1 MAGDNIKYSVSVGTG
16 DAKKN
21 VDSLVQ
27 SISGLVK
34 AIDAVQ
40 KKGGKLLN
48 IDTDTSSIVALTNKI
63 AQMQVEIN
71 SINGA
76 FKETL
81 AVKKELGKKLDGGF
95 NKEIK
100 ELADDSAK
108 AAKEISK
115 IKDEINKTQQ
125 DGVGSKNNGHLPRTK
140 DSYEVLHRAKRL
152 GELRKAME
160 ENYNENYG
168 KNMDLYR
175 SKAKSIKS
183 EFTKVKQEIRDIEN
197 YTKEAFSWTKLWE
210 ETTRDISTRLAWFT
224 TRGIA
229 WFGLSQITSAIGAVR
244 DIEVGMA
251 GFSQVMAHGEQ
262 NVNLFKKAL
271 ADITPEDLSKGL
283 NTSVENGEHFV
294 ETLHKMQDALIDLSV
309 KYGAT
314 SQEAIESATLWGRA
328 YKDNETVLTLTQ
340 QATKLAIA
348 DNFSIVQSNKALE
361 SSIMQWGY
369 HIQNAAQAQAVSN
382 MMIDSWTALSHN
394 YTVSANTLVE
404 ANRRMAQS
412 AKEVGVSF
420 HSAQALISV
429 MARKTMAE
437 GGEIG
442 NALKSI
448 FGSIHSDKAI
458 GELERIGVQVYK
470 IGESGKKEFRAVDD
484 VLVDLMIH
492 AQTTNENMEG
502 LLKGISGG
510 KFQWNKAGAMLDL
523 KEYLTALEI
532 STSSRGFGDQQVAV
546 QLDTIDK
553 KLKSITAQ
561 LEKMTS
567 GHHFLA
573 ETFKFLLD
581 VLLKAL
587 QFIDKLNPAVLL
599 LVPTLAISGKM
610 FTKLGVEGQV
620 ALTKLSNK
628 FTELITKVRAF
639 TLSMR
644 GASNATSA
652 MGATTTASVG
662 AVGRAVSAL
671 EKAHWILAA
680 IAVAYQLTQSY
691 MESANEKEAEHIDTL
706 NKEIEVYD
714 EQLRRMEEAYPLI
727 ERMTNTYNS
736 LAEKRKGYVEGSA
749 EEIAITKEMDSAR
762 KILINT
768 VGEEE
773 AAILTTGQATREDI
787 EKVQQKY
794 RDKENTIRNAEAQAK
809 AHVADAADR
818 IRDHANEVITW
829 IENEKKKWWEL
840 IFVIMQYMGVVE
852 AASHI
857 KDNLVL
863 SQGQA
868 QLQDLEEQRDRA
880 ENDFDNAK
888 WRLPGQ
894 TKEEY
899 LADLDDRINN
909 LKQWN
914 TDVESKINE
923 RLSSTKSKIMVE
935 AAEQM
940 NELKGSISSISSPD
954 STRTE
959 VPTGGGGGGGNGGG
973 GGGHHKEEDPEKKEA
988 EELKKRYE
996 AYRKSLELTAKDIET
1011 RYKRSLDDV
1020 SDKEKLHGETV
1031 ELMTEKLE
1039 IQRKQYDSL
1048 KKSLNDYAYAYDT
1061 YLKGE
1066 FTDTDKQ
1073 KIKDS
1078 LGVTLDEFAKLSP
1091 LLQQEK
1097 LLHLEKESNK
1107 VLYEKLDNI
1116 NKISEEM
1123 DKLNDKIK
1131 RDTTELEVMKRKIED
1146 TDYNKNKEINDTKKA
1161 ISDEEMKYAYETS
1174 EDKHKREIQFLET
1187 EVQLERNKLEL
1198 MKQRDSSP
1206 DELLKQELALKKAEN
1221 AAKSY
1226 AKALQK
1232 DVRQSARDVFKDIFL
1247 ESKNLKDV
1255 WQKLWKA
1262 LADDALN
1269 ALFRIGEGAQSPL
1282 GKLLNLGG
1290 LFGGGGGFKP
1300 TFTSFGGG
1308 GIGGWTKFLGHEDGG
1323 IVDRDAI
1330 YRAGEHGKKEM
1341 VIPLDSNSPRSR
1353 MLLKQTASH
1362 LGVSADGRGVQP
1374 VFRNKD
1380 VASGKTAS
1388 QISRQTK
1395 SMDKLESLTENMVNI
1410 LTFIANNQQNTGGGQ
1425 TTVMQPVVTKQT
1437 MTDAEFARM
1446 YQKLGAQGKLN
1457 GRR

>member
-1 MAGDNIKYSVSVGTG
+1 MAGDNIKYSVSVATSG
-16 DAKKN
+16 AKKD
-21 VDSLVQ
+21 VDSLVG
-27 SISGLVK
+27 SIGNLVK
-34 AIDAVQ
+34 AIDTVQ

-48 IDTDTSSIVALTNKI
+48 INTDSSAITDLTSKI
-63 AQMQVEIN
+63 AKMQEEIN
-71 SINGA
+71 AVNGV

-81 AVKKELGKKLDGGF
+81 AVKQELGKKLNGEF
-95 NKEIK
+95 NREIK
-100 ELADDSAK
+100 ELADDSTR
-108 AAKEISK
+108 AAKEIAK

-125 DGVGSKNNGHLPRTK
+125 GGVGSKNNGHLPRTK
-140 DSYEVLHRAKRL
+140 DSYEVLDRARRL

-160 ENYNENYG
+160 ENFNENYG
-168 KNMDLYR
+168 KNMDLYK
-175 SKAKSIKS
+175 SKAKAIKS
-183 EFTKVKQEIRDIEN
+183 EFTRVKQEIREIEN
-197 YTKEAFSWTKLWE
+197 HTKEAFSWTKLWE
-210 ETTRDISTRLAWFT
+210 ETTKDISTRLAWFT

-229 WFGLSQITSAIGAVR
+229 WFGLSQITSAVGAVR

-262 NVNLFKKAL
+262 TVNLFKKAL

-283 NTSVENGEHFV
+283 NTTLENGEHFV
-294 ETLHKMQDALIDLSV
+294 DTLHKMQDALIDLSV

-314 SQEAIESATLWGRA
+314 SKEAIESATLWGRA

-470 IGESGKKEFRAVDD
+470 IGENGKKEFRAVDD
-484 VLVDLMIH
+484 VLVDLMVH

-523 KEYLTALEI
+523 KEYLQALEI
-532 STSSRGFGDQQVAV
+532 STSSRGFGDQQVAM

-567 GHHFLA
+567 GHHSLA
-573 ETFKFLLD
+573 LFFKGLLD
-581 VLLKAL
+581 GILWLL
-587 QFIDKLNPAVLL
+587 QTFDKIHPAVSLL
-599 LVPTLAISGKM
+599 ILTLPISGKM
-610 FTKLGVEGQV
+610 FTKIAVEGQA

-628 FTELITKVRAF
+628 FTELITKVKAF

-652 MGATTTASVG
+652 MGATATTSVG

-680 IAVAYQLTQSY
+680 IGVAYQLYQSY
-691 MESANEKEAEHIDTL
+691 INSANEKEAEHIETL

-762 KILINT
+762 KILVNT

-773 AAILTTGQATREDI
+773 AAILTTGQATRDDI

-794 RDKENTIRNAEAQAK
+794 RDKEDTIRKAEAQARE
-809 AHVADAADR
+809 HIDDAASQIQKHTSDV
-818 IRDHANEVITW
+818 IAWINNEET
-829 IENEKKKWWEL
+829 KWWDL
-840 IFVIMQYMGVVE
+840 IFAIMNYMTWAE
-852 AASHI
+852 AAMHI
-857 KDNLVL
+857 SENLQL
-863 SQGQA
+863 SMAESNLAKLEADKANYGAESDSLASDSLQSLGIAGTDIDTKISEEKANIA
-868 QLQDLEEQRDRA
+868 QLQE
-880 ENDFDNAK
+880 K
-888 WRLPGQ
+888 
-894 TKEEY
+894 
-899 LADLDDRINN
+899 INGRMEN
-909 LKQWN
+909 LKSS
-914 TDVESKINE
+914 VVAKEMEKIN
-923 RLSSTKSKIMVE
+923 TM
-935 AAEQM
+935 
-940 NELKGSISSISSPD
+940 KGAISSGTPD

-959 VPTGGGGGGGNGGG
+959 VPTGGGGGGNGG
-973 GGGHHKEEDPEKKEA
+973 GGGHHKEEDPEKKQA

-996 AYRKSLELTAKDIET
+996 AYRKSLELTSNDIET
-1011 RYKRSLDDV
+1011 RYKHSLEDV
-1020 SDKEKLHGETV
+1020 SDKEKLHGETI
-1031 ELMTEKLE
+1031 ETMTEKLE
-1039 IQRKQYDSL
+1039 IHRKQYDSL

-1066 FTDTDKQ
+1066 FTEDDKK
-1073 KIKDS
+1073 KIQETLS
-1078 LGVTLDEFAKLSP
+1078 ISLDEFAKLSP

-1116 NKISEEM
+1116 NKISVEM

-1146 TDYNKNKEINDTKKA
+1146 TDYTKKKELNDTKKA
-1161 ISDEEMKYAYETS
+1161 LSDEEMKYVYENS

-1187 EVQLERNKLEL
+1187 EVQLEREKLEL
-1198 MKQRDSSP
+1198 MKQRGANP
-1206 DELLKQELALKKAEN
+1206 DDILKQELALKKAEN
-1221 AAKSY
+1221 AAKNY

-1232 DVRQSARDVFKDIFL
+1232 DVRQSARDVFKDIIM
-1247 ESKNLKDV
+1247 ESKSIKDV
-1255 WQKLWKA
+1255 WQKLWKG

-1290 LFGGGGGFKP
+1290 LFGGGGGFA
-1300 TFTSFGGG
+1300 TAMTSFRGGG
-1308 GIGGWTKFLGHEDGG
+1308 GGWTRFLGHENGG
-1323 IVDRDAI
+1323 IVDKDAI

-1388 QISRQTK
+1388 QISKQTK
-1395 SMDKLESLTENMVNI
+1395 SMGKLESLTESMVNI
-1410 LTFIANNQQNTGGGQ
+1410 LTFMANNQQNASGGQ
-1425 TTVMQPVVTKQT
+1425 ATIMQPVVTKQT

>member
-1 MAGDNIKYSVSVGTG
+1 MAGDNIKYSVSVATG
-16 DAKKN
+16 GAKKN
-21 VDSLVQ
+21 VDDLIA
-27 SISGLVK
+27 SIGNLYK
-34 AIDAVQ
+34 AIDTIQ
-40 KKGGKLLN
+40 KKGGKLLSIDADSSS
-48 IDTDTSSIVALTNKI
+48 IDTLTNKI
-63 AQMQVEIN
+63 AKMQEEIN
-71 SINGA
+71 AVNGA

-81 AVKKELGKKLDGGF
+81 AVKQELGKKLNGEF
-95 NKEIK
+95 NREIK
-100 ELADDSAK
+100 ELADDSTR

-140 DSYEVLHRAKRL
+140 DSYEVLDRARRL

-175 SKAKSIKS
+175 SKAKAIKS
-183 EFTKVKQEIRDIEN
+183 EFTKVKQEIRAIEN
-197 YTKEAFSWTKLWE
+197 YTKEAFSWTKLWA
-210 ETTRDISTRLAWFT
+210 ETSKDISTRLAWFT

-229 WFGLSQITSAIGAVR
+229 WFGLNQITSAVGAVR

-294 ETLHKMQDALIDLSV
+294 KTLHKMQDALIDLSV

-470 IGESGKKEFRAVDD
+470 IGENGKKEFRAVDD

-523 KEYLTALEI
+523 KEYLQALEI
-532 STSSRGFGDQQVAV
+532 STSSRGFGDQQVAM

-567 GHHFLA
+567 GHHGMA
-573 ETFKFLLD
+573 TIFKGALD
-581 VLLKAL
+581 GILWLLKT
-587 QFIDKLNPAVLL
+587 IDKIHPAVLL
-599 LVPTLAISGKM
+599 LTLTLPISGKM
-610 FTKLGVEGQV
+610 FTKLGIEGQA
-620 ALTKLSNK
+620 ALTKLSSK
-628 FTELITKVRAF
+628 FTELITKVKAF

-652 MGATTTASVG
+652 MGATATTSVG

-680 IAVAYQLTQSY
+680 IGVAYQLYQSHV
-691 MESANEKEAEHIDTL
+691 ESANEKEAERIDTL

-736 LAEKRKGYVEGSA
+736 LAEKRKGYVEGSS
-749 EEIAITKEMDSAR
+749 EEIAITKEMDKAR
-762 KILINT
+762 KILVNT

-794 RDKENTIRNAEAQAK
+794 RDKEDTIRKAEAQARS
-809 AHVADAADR
+809 HIDDAAAQIQKHTSDV
-818 IRDHANEVITW
+818 IAWINNEET
-829 IENEKKKWWEL
+829 KWWDL
-840 IFVIMQYMGVVE
+840 IFAIMNYMTWAE
-852 AASHI
+852 AAMHI
-857 KDNLVL
+857 SENLQL
-863 SQGQA
+863 SIAESNLASLEADKANYGAESDSLASDSLQSLGIAGTDIDTKISQEKENIA
-868 QLQDLEEQRDRA
+868 QLQE
-880 ENDFDNAK
+880 K
-888 WRLPGQ
+888 
-894 TKEEY
+894 
-899 LADLDDRINN
+899 INGRMEN
-909 LKQWN
+909 LKSS
-914 TDVESKINE
+914 VVAKEMEKINTI
-923 RLSSTKSKIMVE
+923 RSANSS
-935 AAEQM
+935 
-940 NELKGSISSISSPD
+940 NSPEH
-954 STRTE
+954 SRTE
-959 VPTGGGGGGGNGGG
+959 APTGGDDGKHH
-973 GGGHHKEEDPEKKEA
+973 GGGHHKEDDPEKKEA
-988 EELKKRYE
+988 KELKERYE
-996 AYRKSLELTAKDIET
+996 AYRKSLELTSKDIET

-1020 SDKEKLHGETV
+1020 SDREKLHGETV
-1031 ELMTEKLE
+1031 ESMTEKLE
-1039 IQRKQYDSL
+1039 IHRKQYDSL
-1048 KKSLNDYAYAYDT
+1048 KKSLNDYTYAYNT

-1066 FTDTDKQ
+1066 FTEDEKK
-1073 KIKDS
+1073 KIQETLAVS
-1078 LGVTLDEFAKLSP
+1078 LDDFAKLSP

-1097 LLHLEKESNK
+1097 ILHLEKESNK

-1116 NKISEEM
+1116 NKISVEM
-1123 DKLNDKIK
+1123 DKLTDKIK
-1131 RDTTELEVMKRKIED
+1131 RDNNELEVMKRKIED
-1146 TDYNKNKEINDTKKA
+1146 TDYTKKKELNDTKKA
-1161 ISDEEMKYAYETS
+1161 LSDEEMKYVYENS

-1187 EVQLERNKLEL
+1187 EVQLEREKLEL
-1198 MKQRDSSP
+1198 MKQRGVNP
-1206 DELLKQELALKKAEN
+1206 DDLLKQELALKKAEN
-1221 AAKSY
+1221 AAKNY
-1226 AKALQK
+1226 AKTLQK
-1232 DVRQSARDVFKDIFL
+1232 DVRQSARDVFKDIVM
-1247 ESKNLKDV
+1247 ESKSIKDV
-1255 WQKLWKA
+1255 WKKLWKG

-1290 LFGGGGGFKP
+1290 LFGGGGGGFKP
-1300 TFTSFGGG
+1300 AMTSFRGGG
-1308 GIGGWTKFLGHEDGG
+1308 AGWTKFLGHENGG
-1323 IVDRDAI
+1323 IVDKDAI

-1374 VFRNKD
+1374 VFKNKD

-1395 SMDKLESLTENMVNI
+1395 SMSKLESLTESMVNI
-1410 LTFIANNQQNTGGGQ
+1410 LTFMANNQQNASGGQ
-1425 TTVMQPVVTKQT
+1425 ATIMQPVVTKQT

>member
-1 MAGDNIKYSVSVGTG
+1 MAGDNIKYSVSVATG
-16 DAKKN
+16 DAKKS
-21 VDSLVQ
+21 VDALIT
-27 SISGLVK
+27 SIGNLYK
-34 AIDAVQ
+34 AIDTIQ
-40 KKGGKLLN
+40 KKSGKLLN
-48 IDTDTSSIVALTNKI
+48 IDTDSSAIIELTNKI

-71 SINGA
+71 AINGA

-81 AVKKELGKKLDGGF
+81 AVKKELGKKLDGEF

-100 ELADDSAK
+100 ELADDSTK
-108 AAKEISK
+108 AAKEIAK

-140 DSYEVLHRAKRL
+140 DSYEVLDRARRL

-168 KNMDLYR
+168 KNMDLYK
-175 SKAKSIKS
+175 SKAEAIKS
-183 EFTKVKQEIRDIEN
+183 EFTKVKQEIRAIEN

-229 WFGLSQITSAIGAVR
+229 WFGLNQITSAVGAVR

-251 GFSQVMAHGEQ
+251 SFSQVMAHGEQ

-470 IGESGKKEFRAVDD
+470 IGENGKKEFRAVDD

-532 STSSRGFGDQQVAV
+532 STSSRGFGDQQVAM

-567 GHHFLA
+567 GHHTAAVLFKHALDFILLA
-573 ETFKFLLD
+573 
-581 VLLKAL
+581 LKAL
-587 QFIDKLNPAVLL
+587 DSFSPYFIALIGYIILSNRL
-599 LVPTLAISGKM
+599 LV
-610 FTKLGVEGQV
+610 KLEKDG
-620 ALTKLSNK
+620 
-628 FTELITKVRAF
+628 RMAF
-639 TLSMR
+639 TSISVWAKNAATSVKSFTAALF
-644 GASNATSA
+644 GAKSATSA
-652 MGATTTASVG
+652 FGASAGGASG
-662 AVGRAVSAL
+662 GIGKLMTLVGRLNGVL
-671 EKAHWILAA
+671 FVLGL
-680 IAVAYQLTQSY
+680 AYQAY
-691 MESANEKEAEHIDTL
+691 EWYKESANRSQEEMVENL
-706 NKEIEVYD
+706 NKEVEVYD

-809 AHVADAADR
+809 AHIADAADR
-818 IRDHANEVITW
+818 IRDHTNQVIGW
-829 IENEKKKWWEL
+829 IEDEKTKWWEL

-857 KDNLVL
+857 KDNMVL

-880 ENDFDNAK
+880 ENNFENAK

-899 LADLDDRINN
+899 LAELDSQIDN
-909 LKQWN
+909 LKKWN
-914 TDVESKINE
+914 TDVDSKIHE
-923 RLSSTKSKIMVE
+923 RLSNTKSKIMVE

-940 NELKGSISSISSPD
+940 NQLKGGISSVSSPD

-959 VPTGGGGGGGNGGG
+959 VPTGGGGGGNGGG

-988 EELKKRYE
+988 KELKERYE
-996 AYRKSLELTAKDIET
+996 AYRKSLELTSKDIET

-1020 SDKEKLHGETV
+1020 SDREKLHGETV
-1031 ELMTEKLE
+1031 ESMTEKLE
-1039 IQRKQYDSL
+1039 IHRKQYDSL
-1048 KKSLNDYAYAYDT
+1048 KKSLNDYTYAYNT
-1061 YLKGE
+1061 YLAGE

-1078 LGVTLDEFAKLSP
+1078 LGVTLEEYSKLTP
-1091 LLQQEK
+1091 LMKQEK

-1123 DKLNDKIK
+1123 DKLSDKIK
-1131 RDTTELEVMKRKIED
+1131 RDNNELEVMKRKIED
-1146 TDYNKNKEINDTKKA
+1146 TDYTKKKELNDTKKA
-1161 ISDEEMKYAYETS
+1161 LSDEEMKYVYENS

-1187 EVQLERNKLEL
+1187 EVQLERDKLEL
-1198 MKQRDSSP
+1198 MKQRNANP
-1206 DELLKQELALKKAEN
+1206 DDLLKQELALKKAEN
-1221 AAKSY
+1221 AAKNY
-1226 AKALQK
+1226 AKTLQK
-1232 DVRQSARDVFKDIFL
+1232 DVRQSARDVFKDIVM
-1247 ESKNLKDV
+1247 ESKSIKDV
-1255 WQKLWKA
+1255 WKKLWKG

-1290 LFGGGGGFKP
+1290 LFGGGGGGSKYAMT
-1300 TFTSFGGG
+1300 TFRSGGA
-1308 GIGGWTKFLGHEDGG
+1308 GWTRFLGHENGG
-1323 IVDRDAI
+1323 IVDKDAI

-1374 VFRNKD
+1374 VFKNKD
-1380 VASGKTAS
+1380 VASGKTSS

-1395 SMDKLESLTENMVNI
+1395 SMSKLESLTESMVNI
-1410 LTFIANNQQNTGGGQ
+1410 LTFMANNQQNTGGGQ
-1425 TTVMQPVVTKQT
+1425 ATIMQPVITKQT

>member
-1 MAGDNIKYSVSVGTG
+1 MAGDNIKYSVSVATG
-16 DAKKN
+16 DAKKS
-21 VDSLVQ
+21 VDALIT
-27 SISGLVK
+27 SIGNLYK
-34 AIDAVQ
+34 AIDTIQ
-40 KKGGKLLN
+40 KKSGKLLN
-48 IDTDTSSIVALTNKI
+48 IDTDSSAIIELTNKI

-71 SINGA
+71 AINGA

-81 AVKKELGKKLDGGF
+81 AVKKELGKKLDGEF

-100 ELADDSAK
+100 ELADDSTK
-108 AAKEISK
+108 AAKEIAK

-140 DSYEVLHRAKRL
+140 DSYEVLDRARRL

-168 KNMDLYR
+168 KNMDLYK
-175 SKAKSIKS
+175 SKAEAIKS
-183 EFTKVKQEIRDIEN
+183 EFTKVKQEIRAIEN

-229 WFGLSQITSAIGAVR
+229 WFGLNQITSAVGAVR

-251 GFSQVMAHGEQ
+251 SFSQVMAHGEQ

-470 IGESGKKEFRAVDD
+470 IGENGKKEFRAVDD
-484 VLVDLMIH
+484 VLVDLMVH
-492 AQTTNENMEG
+492 AQTTNENMES

-523 KEYLTALEI
+523 KEYLQALEI
-532 STSSRGFGDQQVAV
+532 STSSRGFGDQQVAM

-567 GHHFLA
+567 GHHTAAVIFKYALDFILLA
-573 ETFKFLLD
+573 
-581 VLLKAL
+581 LKAL
-587 QFIDKLNPAVLL
+587 DSVNPYFILL
-599 LVPTLAISGKM
+599 IGYII
-610 FTKLGVEGQV
+610 
-620 ALTKLSNK
+620 LSNRLLNK
-628 FTELITKVRAF
+628 LAKDGQMAF
-639 TLSMR
+639 TSISAWAKNAATSVKSFTAALFGANSATGAL
-644 GASNATSA
+644 GASAG
-652 MGATTTASVG
+652 GASGGIGKLMTL
-662 AVGRAVSAL
+662 VGRLNGVL
-671 EKAHWILAA
+671 FVLG
-680 IAVAYQLTQSY
+680 VAYQAYEWYT
-691 MESANEKEAEHIDTL
+691 ESANRKQEELVENL

-736 LAEKRKGYVEGSA
+736 LAEKRKGYVEGSE

-809 AHVADAADR
+809 AHVADASQEIINKAQ
-818 IRDHANEVITW
+818 EVIAW
-829 IENEKKKWWEL
+829 IENEKTAWYEL
-840 IFVIMQYMGVVE
+840 IFAIMDYMTWKE
-852 AASHI
+852 AATHI
-857 KDNLVL
+857 SDNISLGVSKEQLAVGEWREQQAVERGDEESAQEIRKRNEEIRTEIDARQGIIDNRKKDLKAAVL
-863 SQGQA
+863 S
-868 QLQDLEEQRDRA
+868 RA
-880 ENDFDNAK
+880 YK
-888 WRLPGQ
+888 
-894 TKEEY
+894 
-899 LADLDDRINN
+899 
-909 LKQWN
+909 
-914 TDVESKINE
+914 ESK
-923 RLSSTKSKIMVE
+923 
-935 AAEQM
+935 
-940 NELKGSISSISSPD
+940 ELMAGFTASATPEHS
-954 STRTE
+954 RTE
-959 VPTGGGGGGGNGGG
+959 APTGGDDGKHH
-973 GGGHHKEEDPEKKEA
+973 GGGHHKEDDPEKKEA
-988 EELKKRYE
+988 KELKERYE
-996 AYRKSLELTAKDIET
+996 AYRKSLELTSKDIET

-1020 SDKEKLHGETV
+1020 SDREKLHGETI
-1031 ELMTEKLE
+1031 ETMTEKLE
-1039 IQRKQYDSL
+1039 IHRKQYDSL
-1048 KKSLNDYAYAYDT
+1048 KKSLNDYTYAYNT

-1066 FTDTDKQ
+1066 FTDDEKQ
-1073 KIKDS
+1073 KIQNALSIS
-1078 LGVTLDEFAKLSP
+1078 LDDFAKLSP

-1097 LLHLEKESNK
+1097 ILHLEKESNK

-1116 NKISEEM
+1116 NKISVEM
-1123 DKLNDKIK
+1123 DKLTDKIK
-1131 RDTTELEVMKRKIED
+1131 RDNNELEVMKRKIED
-1146 TDYNKNKEINDTKKA
+1146 TDYTKKKELNDTKKA
-1161 ISDEEMKYAYETS
+1161 LSDEEMKYVYENS

-1187 EVQLERNKLEL
+1187 EVQLEREKLEL
-1198 MKQRDSSP
+1198 MKQRGSNQD
-1206 DELLKQELALKKAEN
+1206 DILKQELALKKAEN
-1221 AAKSY
+1221 AAKNY
-1226 AKALQK
+1226 AKTLQK
-1232 DVRQSARDVFKDIFL
+1232 DVRQSARDVFKDIVM
-1247 ESKNLKDV
+1247 ESKSIKDV
-1255 WQKLWKA
+1255 WKKLWKG

-1290 LFGGGGGFKP
+1290 LFGGGGGGFKP
-1300 TFTSFGGG
+1300 AMTTFRSGGA
-1308 GIGGWTKFLGHEDGG
+1308 GWTKFLGHENGG
-1323 IVDRDAI
+1323 IVDKDAI

-1374 VFRNKD
+1374 VFKNKD
-1380 VASGKTAS
+1380 VASGKTSS

-1395 SMDKLESLTENMVNI
+1395 SMSKLESLTESMVNI
-1410 LTFIANNQQNTGGGQ
+1410 LTFMANNQQNTGGGQ
-1425 TTVMQPVVTKQT
+1425 ATIMQPVVTKQT

>member
-1 MAGDNIKYSVSVGTG
+1 MAGDNIKYSVSVATSG
-16 DAKKN
+16 AKKD
-21 VDSLVQ
+21 VDSLVG
-27 SISGLVK
+27 SIGNLVK
-34 AIDAVQ
+34 AIDTVQ

-48 IDTDTSSIVALTNKI
+48 INTDSSAITDLTSKI
-63 AQMQVEIN
+63 AKMQEEIN
-71 SINGA
+71 AVNGV

-81 AVKKELGKKLDGGF
+81 AVKKELGKKLNGEF
-95 NKEIK
+95 NREIK
-100 ELADDSAK
+100 ELADDSTR
-108 AAKEISK
+108 AAKEIAK

-140 DSYEVLHRAKRL
+140 DSYEVLDRARRL

-160 ENYNENYG
+160 ENFNENYG
-168 KNMDLYR
+168 KNMDLYK
-175 SKAKSIKS
+175 SKAKAIKS
-183 EFTKVKQEIRDIEN
+183 EFTRVKQEIREIEN
-197 YTKEAFSWTKLWE
+197 HTKEAFSWTKLWE
-210 ETTRDISTRLAWFT
+210 ETTKDISTRLAWFT

-229 WFGLSQITSAIGAVR
+229 WFGLSQITSAVGAVR

-262 NVNLFKKAL
+262 TVNLFKKAL
-271 ADITPEDLSKGL
+271 VDITPEDLSKGL

-314 SQEAIESATLWGRA
+314 SREAIESATLWGRA

-484 VLVDLMIH
+484 VLVDLMVH
-492 AQTTNENMEG
+492 AQTTNENMES

-523 KEYLTALEI
+523 KEYLQALEI
-532 STSSRGFGDQQVAV
+532 STSSRGFGDQQVAM

-567 GHHFLA
+567 GHHSLA
-573 ETFKFLLD
+573 LFFKGLLD
-581 VLLKAL
+581 GILWLL
-587 QFIDKLNPAVLL
+587 QIFDKIHPAVSLL
-599 LVPTLAISGKM
+599 ILTLPISGKM
-610 FTKLGVEGQV
+610 FTKIAVDGQA

-628 FTELITKVRAF
+628 FTELITKVKAF

-652 MGATTTASVG
+652 MGATATTSVG

-680 IAVAYQLTQSY
+680 IGVAYQLYQSY
-691 MESANEKEAEHIDTL
+691 INSANEKEEEHIDTL

-714 EQLRRMEEAYPLI
+714 EQLKRMEEAYPLI

-794 RDKENTIRNAEAQAK
+794 RDKEETIRAAEARAK
-809 AHVADAADR
+809 DHIIDAGNQIKKHTD
-818 IRDHANEVITW
+818 DVIGW
-829 IENEKKKWWEL
+829 IESEKTKWWEL
-840 IFVIMQYMGVVE
+840 IFVILQYMEISDAV
-852 AASHI
+852 AHI
-857 KDNLVL
+857 QDNL
-863 SQGQA
+863 
-868 QLQDLEEQRDRA
+868 QLNETNGTIQNLEERRDKISKQKWKSNAAKKAKLA
-880 ENDFDNAK
+880 EFDAK
-888 WRLPGQ
+888 IANEKAWKDKVQG
-894 TKEEY
+894 KI
-899 LADLDDRINN
+899 DDRK
-909 LKQWN
+909 KQLEAN
-914 TDVESKINE
+914 IHVK
-923 RLSSTKSKIMVE
+923 
-935 AAEQM
+935 AAEKLSA
-940 NELKGSISSISSPD
+940 LKGSLDSSGTPD
-954 STRTE
+954 TTRTE

-973 GGGHHKEEDPEKKEA
+973 GSGHHKEEDPEKKQA
-988 EELKKRYE
+988 EELKKRYDG
-996 AYRKSLELTAKDIET
+996 YRKSLELTSKDIET
-1011 RYKRSLDDV
+1011 RYKHSLEDV
-1020 SDKEKLHGETV
+1020 SDREKIHGETI
-1031 ELMTEKLE
+1031 ETMTEKLE
-1039 IQRKQYDSL
+1039 IHRKQYDSL
-1048 KKSLNDYAYAYDT
+1048 KKSINDYAYAYDT

-1066 FTDTDKQ
+1066 FTEDDKK
-1073 KIKDS
+1073 KIQNALSIS
-1078 LGVTLDEFAKLSP
+1078 LDDFAKLSP

-1097 LLHLEKESNK
+1097 MLHLEKESNK

-1146 TDYNKNKEINDTKKA
+1146 TDYTKKKELNDTKKA
-1161 ISDEEMKYAYETS
+1161 LSDEEMKYVYENS

-1187 EVQLERNKLEL
+1187 EVQLEREKLLL
-1198 MKQRDSSP
+1198 MQQRGANP
-1206 DELLKQELALKKAEN
+1206 DDILKQELALKKAEN
-1221 AAKSY
+1221 AAKNY

-1232 DVRQSARDVFKDIFL
+1232 DVRQSARDVFKDIIM
-1247 ESKNLKDV
+1247 ESKSIKDV
-1255 WQKLWKA
+1255 WQKLWKG

-1290 LFGGGGGFKP
+1290 LFGGGGGFA
-1300 TFTSFGGG
+1300 TVMTSFRGGG
-1308 GIGGWTKFLGHEDGG
+1308 GGWTRFLGHENGG
-1323 IVDRDAI
+1323 IVDKDAI

-1388 QISRQTK
+1388 QISKQTK
-1395 SMDKLESLTENMVNI
+1395 SMGKLESLTESMVNI
-1410 LTFIANNQQNTGGGQ
+1410 LTFMANNQQNASGGQ
-1425 TTVMQPVVTKQT
+1425 ATIMQPVVTKQT

>member
-1 MAGDNIKYSVSVGTG
+1 MAGDNIKYSVSVATG
-16 DAKKN
+16 DAKKS
-21 VDSLVQ
+21 VDSLIR
-27 SISGLVK
+27 SIGSLYQ
-34 AIDAVQ
+34 AIDTIQ
-40 KKGGKLLN
+40 KKSEKLLN
-48 IDTDTSSIVALTNKI
+48 INTDGSAVVELTNKI
-63 AQMQVEIN
+63 AKMQEEIN
-71 SINGA
+71 AVNGA

-81 AVKKELGKKLDGGF
+81 AVKQELGKKLNGEF
-95 NKEIK
+95 NREIK
-100 ELADDSAK
+100 ELADDSTR

-140 DSYEVLHRAKRL
+140 DSYEVLDRAKRL

-160 ENYNENYG
+160 ENFNENYG

-175 SKAKSIKS
+175 SKAKAIKS
-183 EFTKVKQEIRDIEN
+183 EFTKVKQEIREIEN
-197 YTKEAFSWTKLWE
+197 YTKESLSWTKLWA
-210 ETTRDISTRLAWFT
+210 ETTKDISTRLAWFT

-229 WFGLSQITSAIGAVR
+229 WFGLSQITSAVGAVR

-470 IGESGKKEFRAVDD
+470 IGENGKKEFRAVDD

-532 STSSRGFGDQQVAV
+532 STSSRGFGDQQVAM

-567 GHHFLA
+567 GHHWMA
-573 ETFKFLLD
+573 TAFKGALDGILILL
-581 VLLKAL
+581 
-587 QFIDKLNPAVLL
+587 QIIDKIHPAVALL
-599 LVPTLAISGKM
+599 ILTLPISGKM
-610 FTKLGVEGQV
+610 FTKLAVDGQA

-652 MGATTTASVG
+652 MGATATTSVG

-714 EQLRRMEEAYPLI
+714 EQLRRMEESYPLI

-736 LAEKRKGYVEGSA
+736 LSEKRKGYVEGSA
-749 EEIAITKEMDSAR
+749 EEIAITKEMDKAR
-762 KILINT
+762 KILVNT

-773 AAILTTGQATREDI
+773 AAILTTGQATRDDI

-794 RDKENTIRNAEAQAK
+794 RDKEDTIRKAEAQAK
-809 AHVADAADR
+809 SHIDDAATQIQKHTEDVVAW
-818 IRDHANEVITW
+818 IGNEET
-829 IENEKKKWWEL
+829 KWWDL
-840 IFVIMQYMGVVE
+840 IFAIMHYMTWAE
-852 AASHI
+852 AAMHI
-857 KDNLVL
+857 SENLQL
-863 SQGQA
+863 SMAESNLAKLEADKANYGAESDSLASDSLQSLGIAGTDIDTKISEEKAKIA
-868 QLQDLEEQRDRA
+868 QLQES
-880 ENDFDNAK
+880 
-888 WRLPGQ
+888 
-894 TKEEY
+894 
-899 LADLDDRINN
+899 INGRMDN
-909 LKQWN
+909 LKSSAIAK
-914 TDVESKINE
+914 EMEKIN
-923 RLSSTKSKIMVE
+923 TI
-935 AAEQM
+935 
-940 NELKGSISSISSPD
+940 KGAISSGTPD

-959 VPTGGGGGGGNGGG
+959 APTGGGGGGNGGG

-988 EELKKRYE
+988 KELKERYE
-996 AYRKSLELTAKDIET
+996 SYRKSLELTSKDIET

-1020 SDKEKLHGETV
+1020 SDREKLHGETI
-1031 ELMTEKLE
+1031 ETMTEKLE
-1039 IQRKQYDSL
+1039 IHRKQYDSL
-1048 KKSLNDYAYAYDT
+1048 KKSLNDYTYAYNT

-1066 FTDTDKQ
+1066 FTDDEKQ
-1073 KIKDS
+1073 KVQNALSIS
-1078 LGVTLDEFAKLSP
+1078 LDDFAKLSP

-1097 LLHLEKESNK
+1097 ILHLEKESNK

-1116 NKISEEM
+1116 NKISVEM
-1123 DKLNDKIK
+1123 DKLTDKIK
-1131 RDTTELEVMKRKIED
+1131 RDNNELEVMKRKIED
-1146 TDYNKNKEINDTKKA
+1146 TDYTKKKELNDTKKA
-1161 ISDEEMKYAYETS
+1161 LSDEQMKYVYENS

-1187 EVQLERNKLEL
+1187 EVQLERDKLEL
-1198 MKQRDSSP
+1198 MKQRNANP
-1206 DELLKQELALKKAEN
+1206 DDLLKQELALKKAEN
-1221 AAKSY
+1221 AAKNY
-1226 AKALQK
+1226 AKTLQK
-1232 DVRQSARDVFKDIFL
+1232 DVRQSARDVFKDIVM
-1247 ESKNLKDV
+1247 ESKSIKDV
-1255 WQKLWKA
+1255 WKKLWKG

-1290 LFGGGGGFKP
+1290 LFGGGGGGFKP
-1300 TFTSFGGG
+1300 AMTSFRGGG
-1308 GIGGWTKFLGHEDGG
+1308 AGWTRFLGHENGG
-1323 IVDRDAI
+1323 IVDKDAI

-1374 VFRNKD
+1374 VFKNKD
-1380 VASGKTAS
+1380 VASGKTSS

-1395 SMDKLESLTENMVNI
+1395 SMSKLESLTESMVNI
-1410 LTFIANNQQNTGGGQ
+1410 LTFMANNQQNTGGGQ
-1425 TTVMQPVVTKQT
+1425 ATIMQPVVTKQT

>member
-1 MAGDNIKYSVSVGTG
+1 MAGDNIKYSVSVATG
-16 DAKKN
+16 GAKRSVDALIK
-21 VDSLVQ
+21 
-27 SISGLVK
+27 SIGNLYK
-34 AIDAVQ
+34 AIDTIQ
-40 KKGGKLLN
+40 KKSGNLLN
-48 IDTDTSSIVALTNKI
+48 INTDGSSIVDLTNKI
-63 AQMQVEIN
+63 AKMQEEIN
-71 SINGA
+71 ALNGA

-81 AVKKELGKKLDGGF
+81 AVKQELGKKLDGGF

-100 ELADDSAK
+100 ELADDSTK
-108 AAKEISK
+108 AAKEIAK

-125 DGVGSKNNGHLPRTK
+125 DGAGSKNNGHLPRTK
-140 DSYEVLHRAKRL
+140 DSYEVLDRAKRL

-175 SKAKSIKS
+175 SKAKAIKS
-183 EFTKVKQEIRDIEN
+183 EFTKVKQEIREIET
-197 YTKEAFSWTKLWE
+197 YTKEAFSWTKLWA
-210 ETTRDISTRLAWFT
+210 ETSKDISTRLAWFT

-229 WFGLSQITSAIGAVR
+229 WFGLSQITDAIGAVR

-251 GFSQVMAHGEQ
+251 SFSQVMSHGEQ

-271 ADITPEDLSKGL
+271 ADITPEDLAKGL
-283 NTSVENGEHFV
+283 NTSIENGEHFV

-314 SQEAIESATLWGRA
+314 SKEAIESATLWGRA

-348 DNFSIVQSNKALE
+348 DNFSIVQANKALE

-369 HIQNAAQAQAVSN
+369 HIKNAAQAQAVSN

-470 IGESGKKEFRAVDD
+470 IGENGKKEFRAVDD

-492 AQTTNENMEG
+492 AQTTNENMEE

-523 KEYLTALEI
+523 KEYLQALEI
-532 STSSRGFGDQQVAV
+532 STSSRGFGDQQVAM

-573 ETFKFLLD
+573 EVFKGVLDGLLV
-581 VLLKAL
+581 VLKI
-587 QFIDKLNPAVLL
+587 IDKLNPSVIVLL
-599 LVPTLAISGKM
+599 GTLAISSRLFIKVGQDGQTAFGKVV
-610 FTKLGVEGQV
+610 TWATGAATSVK
-620 ALTKLSNK
+620 
-628 FTELITKVRAF
+628 AF
-639 TLSMR
+639 TTSMLSASSATSTM
-644 GASNATSA
+644 GAS
-652 MGATTTASVG
+652 TTAMAG
-662 AVGRAVSAL
+662 NVGRSMSAL
-671 EKAHWILAA
+671 EKTHWILGA
-680 IAVAYQLTQSY
+680 IAVAYQVAQLF
-691 MESANEKEAEHIDTL
+691 MESYEEAQEKIADGLT
-706 NKEIEVYD
+706 KEIEVYD

-736 LAEKRKGYVEGSA
+736 LAEKRKGYVAGSK
-749 EEIAITKEMDSAR
+749 EEIEITEEMDKAR
-762 KILINT
+762 QVLINT

-773 AAILTTGQATREDI
+773 AAILTTGEATREDI

-794 RDKENTIRNAEAQAK
+794 RDKEDTIRWAESEAKRHVAEATGQVMQHAK
-809 AHVADAADR
+809 DVIDWLHKERDA
-818 IRDHANEVITW
+818 W
-829 IENEKKKWWEL
+829 YEL
-840 IFVIMQYMGVVE
+840 IFAIWDYLGWKE
-852 AASHI
+852 AAGHVG
-857 KDNLVL
+857 DNLTRGL
-863 SQGQA
+863 NQA
-868 QLQDLEEQRDRA
+868 NNAILEGERWVFQKAGATEVVKGIDDAIKIGNDYDA
-880 ENDFDNAK
+880 ELK
-888 WRLPGQ
+888 
-894 TKEEY
+894 KSI
-899 LADLDDRINN
+899 DDRYKRTEIAI
-909 LKQWN
+909 LGRAQ
-914 TDVESKINE
+914 E
-923 RLSSTKSKIMVE
+923 RRKEMEKALGSS
-935 AAEQM
+935 
-940 NELKGSISSISSPD
+940 SSPAPTP
-954 STRTE
+954 SG
-959 VPTGGGGGGGNGGG
+959 VPAGGDDGKHH

-988 EELKKRYE
+988 EALKKRYE
-996 AYRKSLELTAKDIET
+996 AYRKSLELTSKDIET

-1020 SDKEKLHGETV
+1020 SDREKLHGETL

-1039 IQRKQYDSL
+1039 IHRKQYDSL
-1048 KKSLNDYAYAYDT
+1048 KKSLNDYTYAYNT
-1061 YLKGE
+1061 YLAGE

-1073 KIKDS
+1073 KTKDS
-1078 LGVTLDEFAKLSP
+1078 LGVTLEEYSKLTP
-1091 LLQQEK
+1091 LMKQEK

-1107 VLYEKLDNI
+1107 VLHEKLDNI

-1146 TDYNKNKEINDTKKA
+1146 TDYNKKKEINDTKKDL
-1161 ISDEEMKYAYETS
+1161 SDEEMKYVYENS

-1198 MKQRDSSP
+1198 MKQRDASP

-1221 AAKSY
+1221 AAKNY
-1226 AKALQK
+1226 AKTLQK
-1232 DVRQSARDVFKDIFL
+1232 DVRQSARDVFKDIVM
-1247 ESKNLKDV
+1247 ESKSIKDV
-1255 WQKLWKA
+1255 WKKLWKG

-1269 ALFRIGEGAQSPL
+1269 ALFRIGEGATSPL

-1300 TFTSFGGG
+1300 TMTSFRSGGA
-1308 GIGGWTKFLGHEDGG
+1308 GWTKFLGHENGG
-1323 IVDRDAI
+1323 IVDKDAI

-1374 VFRNKD
+1374 VFKNKD

-1395 SMDKLESLTENMVNI
+1395 SMGKLESLTESMVNI
-1410 LTFIANNQQNTGGGQ
+1410 LTFMANNQQNASGGQ
-1425 TTVMQPVVTKQT
+1425 ATIMQPVVTKQT

>member
-1 MAGDNIKYSVSVGTG
+1 MAGDNIKYSVSVATG
-16 DAKKN
+16 GAKKN
-21 VDSLVQ
+21 VDELIA
-27 SISGLVK
+27 SIGNLYK
-34 AIDAVQ
+34 AIDTIQ
-40 KKGGKLLN
+40 KKGGKLLSIDADSSS
-48 IDTDTSSIVALTNKI
+48 IDTLTNKI
-63 AQMQVEIN
+63 AKMQEEIN
-71 SINGA
+71 AVNGA

-81 AVKKELGKKLDGGF
+81 AVKQELGKKLNGEF
-95 NKEIK
+95 KKEIK
-100 ELADDSAK
+100 ELADDSTK
-108 AAKEISK
+108 AAKEIAK

-125 DGVGSKNNGHLPRTK
+125 DGVGGKNNGHLPRTK
-140 DSYEVLHRAKRL
+140 DSYEVLDRAKRL

-175 SKAKSIKS
+175 SKAKAISS
-183 EFTKVKQEIRDIEN
+183 EFTKVKQEIREIES

-210 ETTRDISTRLAWFT
+210 ETIKDISARLAWFT

-251 GFSQVMAHGEQ
+251 SFSQVMAHGEQ

-294 ETLHKMQDALIDLSV
+294 KTLHKMQDALIDLSV

-314 SQEAIESATLWGRA
+314 SHEAIESATLWGRA
-328 YKDNETVLTLTQ
+328 YKDNETVLMLTQ

-470 IGESGKKEFRAVDD
+470 IGQSGKKEFRAVDD

-492 AQTTNENMEG
+492 AQTTNENMEE

-532 STSSRGFGDQQVAV
+532 STSSRGFGDQQVAM

-567 GHHFLA
+567 GHHTLA
-573 ETFKFLLD
+573 TLFKGALD
-581 VLLKAL
+581 GILWLLKA
-587 QFIDKLNPAVLL
+587 IDKIHPAVSLL
-599 LVPTLAISGKM
+599 ILTLPVSGKM
-610 FTKLGVEGQV
+610 FTNLAVEGQA
-620 ALTKLSNK
+620 ALTKLSSK
-628 FTELITKVRAF
+628 FTELITKVKAF

-652 MGATTTASVG
+652 MGATATTSVG

-749 EEIAITKEMDSAR
+749 EEIAITKEMDKAR
-762 KILINT
+762 KILVNT

-809 AHVADAADR
+809 AHIADAADR
-818 IRDHANEVITW
+818 IRDHTNQVIGW
-829 IENEKKKWWEL
+829 IEDEKTKWWEL

-857 KDNLVL
+857 KDNMVL

-899 LADLDDRINN
+899 LANLDDRINN

-914 TDVESKINE
+914 TDVDSKIKE

-940 NELKGSISSISSPD
+940 NQLKGSISSSSSPEH
-954 STRTE
+954 SRTE
-959 VPTGGGGGGGNGGG
+959 APTGGDDGKHH
-973 GGGHHKEEDPEKKEA
+973 GGGHHKEDDPEKKEA
-988 EELKKRYE
+988 KALKERYE

-1031 ELMTEKLE
+1031 QSMTEKLE
-1039 IQRKQYDSL
+1039 IHRKQYDSL
-1048 KKSLNDYAYAYDT
+1048 KKSLNDYTYAYNT

-1066 FTDTDKQ
+1066 FADDEKQ
-1073 KIKDS
+1073 KIQNALSIS
-1078 LGVTLDEFAKLSP
+1078 LDDFAKLSP

-1097 LLHLEKESNK
+1097 ILHLEKESNK

-1116 NKISEEM
+1116 NKISTEM
-1123 DKLNDKIK
+1123 DKLSDKIK
-1131 RDTTELEVMKRKIED
+1131 RDNTELEVMKRKIED
-1146 TDYNKNKEINDTKKA
+1146 TDYNKKKEINDTKKA
-1161 ISDEEMKYAYETS
+1161 LSDEEMKYVYENS

-1221 AAKSY
+1221 AAKNY
-1226 AKALQK
+1226 AKTLQK
-1232 DVRQSARDVFKDIFL
+1232 DVRQSARDVFKDIVM
-1247 ESKNLKDV
+1247 ESKSIKDV
-1255 WQKLWKA
+1255 WKKLWKG

-1269 ALFRIGEGAQSPL
+1269 ALFRIGEGATSPL

-1290 LFGGGGGFKP
+1290 LFGGGGGGAKY
-1300 TFTSFGGG
+1300 TMTSFRSGGA
-1308 GIGGWTKFLGHEDGG
+1308 GWTKFLGHENGG
-1323 IVDRDAI
+1323 IVDKDAI

-1374 VFRNKD
+1374 VFKNKD

-1395 SMDKLESLTENMVNI
+1395 SMGKLESLTESMVNI
-1410 LTFIANNQQNTGGGQ
+1410 LTFMANNQQNVSGGQ
-1425 TTVMQPVVTKQT
+1425 ATIMQPVVTKQT

>member
-1 MAGDNIKYSVSVGTG
+1 MAGDNIKYSVSVATG
-16 DAKKN
+16 GAKKN
-21 VDSLVQ
+21 VDDLIA
-27 SISGLVK
+27 SIGNLYK
-34 AIDAVQ
+34 AIDTIQ
-40 KKGGKLLN
+40 KKGGKLLSIDADSSS
-48 IDTDTSSIVALTNKI
+48 IDTLTNKI
-63 AQMQVEIN
+63 AKMQEEIN
-71 SINGA
+71 AVNGV

-81 AVKKELGKKLDGGF
+81 AVKQELGKKLNGEF

-100 ELADDSAK
+100 ELADDSTK
-108 AAKEISK
+108 AAKEIAK

-140 DSYEVLHRAKRL
+140 DSYEVLDRARRL

-175 SKAKSIKS
+175 SKAKAISS
-183 EFTKVKQEIRDIEN
+183 EFTKVKQEIREIES

-210 ETTRDISTRLAWFT
+210 ETTKDISARLAWFT

-251 GFSQVMAHGEQ
+251 SFSQVMAHGEQ

-492 AQTTNENMEG
+492 AQTTNENMEE

-532 STSSRGFGDQQVAV
+532 STSSRGFGEQQVAM

-567 GHHFLA
+567 GHHGMA
-573 ETFKFLLD
+573 TIFKGALDIILWLL
-581 VLLKAL
+581 
-587 QFIDKLNPAVLL
+587 QTIDKIHPAVSLL
-599 LVPTLAISGKM
+599 ILTLPVSGKM
-610 FTKLGVEGQV
+610 FTKLAVEGQA
-620 ALTKLSNK
+620 ALTKLSSK

-652 MGATTTASVG
+652 MGATATTSVG

-680 IAVAYQLTQSY
+680 IGVAYQLYQSY
-691 MESANEKEAEHIDTL
+691 VGSANEKEAEHIDTL

-714 EQLRRMEEAYPLI
+714 EQLRRMEESYPLI

-736 LAEKRKGYVEGSA
+736 LSEKRKGYVEGSA
-749 EEIAITKEMDSAR
+749 EEIAITKEMDKAR
-762 KILINT
+762 KILVNT

-773 AAILTTGQATREDI
+773 AAILTTGQATRDDI

-794 RDKENTIRNAEAQAK
+794 RDKEDTIRKAEAQAK
-809 AHVADAADR
+809 EHIDDAAAQIKKHTSDV
-818 IRDHANEVITW
+818 IAWINNEET
-829 IENEKKKWWEL
+829 KWWDL
-840 IFVIMQYMGVVE
+840 IFAIMNYMTWAE
-852 AASHI
+852 AAMHI
-857 KDNLVL
+857 SDNLQL
-863 SQGQA
+863 SMAKSNLAKLESDKANYGAESDSLASDSLQSLGIAGTDIDTKISQEKATIA
-868 QLQDLEEQRDRA
+868 QLEEKVNSRM
-880 ENDFDNAK
+880 E
-888 WRLPGQ
+888 
-894 TKEEY
+894 
-899 LADLDDRINN
+899 N
-909 LKQWN
+909 LKSSA
-914 TDVESKINE
+914 VAKEMEKINTM
-923 RLSSTKSKIMVE
+923 RGAISSST
-935 AAEQM
+935 
-940 NELKGSISSISSPD
+940 PD
-954 STRTE
+954 STRSE
-959 VPTGGGGGGGNGGG
+959 VPTGGDDGKHH

-988 EELKKRYE
+988 KALKERYE
-996 AYRKSLELTAKDIET
+996 AYRKSLELTSKDTEQK
-1011 RYKRSLDDV
+1011 YKRALDDV

-1031 ELMTEKLE
+1031 QSMTEKLE
-1039 IQRKQYDSL
+1039 IHRKQYDSL
-1048 KKSLNDYAYAYDT
+1048 KKSLNDYTYAYNT
-1061 YLKGE
+1061 YLAGE

-1078 LGVTLDEFAKLSP
+1078 LGVTLEEYSKLTP
-1091 LLQQEK
+1091 LMKQEK

-1146 TDYNKNKEINDTKKA
+1146 TDYNKKKEINDTKKA
-1161 ISDEEMKYAYETS
+1161 LSDEEMKYVYENS

-1187 EVQLERNKLEL
+1187 EVQLERDKLEL
-1198 MKQRDSSP
+1198 MKQRGSNS
-1206 DELLKQELALKKAEN
+1206 DELLKQELALKKVEN
-1221 AAKSY
+1221 AAKNY
-1226 AKALQK
+1226 AKTLQK
-1232 DVRQSARDVFKDIFL
+1232 DVRQSARDVFKDIVM
-1247 ESKNLKDV
+1247 ESKSIKDV
-1255 WQKLWKA
+1255 WKKLWKG

-1269 ALFRIGEGAQSPL
+1269 ALFRIGEGATSPL

-1290 LFGGGGGFKP
+1290 LFGGGGGSKYAMT
-1300 TFTSFGGG
+1300 TFRSGGA
-1308 GIGGWTKFLGHEDGG
+1308 GWTKFLGHENGG
-1323 IVDRDAI
+1323 IVDEDAI

-1374 VFRNKD
+1374 VFKNKD

-1395 SMDKLESLTENMVNI
+1395 SMSKLESLTESMVNI
-1410 LTFIANNQQNTGGGQ
+1410 LTFMANNQQNASGGQ
-1425 TTVMQPVVTKQT
+1425 ATIMQPVITKQT

>member
-1 MAGDNIKYSVSVGTG
+1 MAGDNIKYSVSVATD

-21 VDSLVQ
+21 VDLLVG
-27 SISGLVK
+27 SIGKLLS
-34 AIDAVQ
+34 AIDTVQ

-48 IDTDTSSIVALTNKI
+48 IDTDGSAVVELTNKI
-63 AQMQVEIN
+63 AKMQEEIN
-71 SINGA
+71 AVNGA

-81 AVKKELGKKLDGGF
+81 AVKQELGKKLNGEF

-100 ELADDSAK
+100 ELADNSTK
-108 AAKEISK
+108 AAEEISK

-140 DSYEVLHRAKRL
+140 DSYEVLDRAKRL

-175 SKAKSIKS
+175 SKAEAIKS
-183 EFTKVKQEIRDIEN
+183 EFTKVKQEIREIEH
-197 YTKEAFSWTKLWE
+197 YTKEAFSWTKLWD

-229 WFGLSQITSAIGAVR
+229 WFGLSQITSAVGAVR

-251 GFSQVMAHGEQ
+251 SFSQVMAHGEQ

-523 KEYLTALEI
+523 KEYLQALEI
-532 STSSRGFGDQQVAV
+532 STSSRGFGDQQVAM

-567 GHHFLA
+567 GHHLLA
-573 ETFKFLLD
+573 EGFKFLLD
-581 VLLKAL
+581 VILKAL
-587 QFIDKLNPAVLL
+587 QLIDKLNPAVIL
-599 LVPTLAISGKM
+599 I
-610 FTKLGVEGQV
+610 LGS
-620 ALTKLSNK
+620 L
-628 FTELITKVRAF
+628 
-639 TLSMR
+639 
-644 GASNATSA
+644 A
-652 MGATTTASVG
+652 MGNRLLFKAGQDGQNAFMKIAGWASKAATTIRSLNLTIAKTKMLLTGIEQTAGSAGGGIGRLSAILGRLGGIIG
-662 AVGRAVSAL
+662 AIVTV
-671 EKAHWILAA
+671 WQI
-680 IAVAYQLTQSY
+680 YQLVMDAY
-691 MESANEKEAEHIDTL
+691 KESEEKVVENL
-706 NKEIEVYD
+706 NKEVEVYD

-809 AHVADAADR
+809 AHVADASQEIINKAQ
-818 IRDHANEVITW
+818 EVIAW
-829 IENEKKKWWEL
+829 IENEKTAWYEL
-840 IFVIMQYMGVVE
+840 IFAIMDYMTWKE
-852 AASHI
+852 AATHI
-857 KDNLVL
+857 SDNISLGVSKEQLAVGEWREQQAVERGDEESAQEIRKRNEEIRTEIDARQGIIDNRKKDLKAAVL
-863 SQGQA
+863 S
-868 QLQDLEEQRDRA
+868 RA
-880 ENDFDNAK
+880 YK
-888 WRLPGQ
+888 
-894 TKEEY
+894 
-899 LADLDDRINN
+899 
-909 LKQWN
+909 
-914 TDVESKINE
+914 ESKE
-923 RLSSTKSKIMVE
+923 LMAGFTSSATPEHS
-935 AAEQM
+935 
-940 NELKGSISSISSPD
+940 
-954 STRTE
+954 RTE
-959 VPTGGGGGGGNGGG
+959 APTGGDDGKHH
-973 GGGHHKEEDPEKKEA
+973 GGGHHKEDDPEKKEA
-988 EELKKRYE
+988 KELKERYE
-996 AYRKSLELTAKDIET
+996 AYRKSLELTSKDIET

-1020 SDKEKLHGETV
+1020 SDREKLHGETI
-1031 ELMTEKLE
+1031 ESMTEKLE
-1039 IQRKQYDSL
+1039 IHRKQYDSL
-1048 KKSLNDYAYAYDT
+1048 KKSLNDYTYAYNT

-1066 FTDTDKQ
+1066 FTDDEKQ
-1073 KIKDS
+1073 KIQNALSIS
-1078 LGVTLDEFAKLSP
+1078 LDDFAKLSP

-1097 LLHLEKESNK
+1097 ILHLEKESNK

-1116 NKISEEM
+1116 SKISVEM
-1123 DKLNDKIK
+1123 DKLTDKIK
-1131 RDTTELEVMKRKIED
+1131 RDNNELEVMKRKIED
-1146 TDYNKNKEINDTKKA
+1146 TDYTKKKELNDTKKA
-1161 ISDEEMKYAYETS
+1161 LSDEEMKYVYENS

-1187 EVQLERNKLEL
+1187 EVQLERDKLEL
-1198 MKQRDSSP
+1198 MKQRNANP
-1206 DELLKQELALKKAEN
+1206 DDLLKQELALKKAEN
-1221 AAKSY
+1221 AAKNY
-1226 AKALQK
+1226 AKTLQK
-1232 DVRQSARDVFKDIFL
+1232 DVRQSARDVFKDIVM
-1247 ESKNLKDV
+1247 ESKSIKDV
-1255 WQKLWKA
+1255 WKKLWKG

-1290 LFGGGGGFKP
+1290 LFGGGGGGFKP
-1300 TFTSFGGG
+1300 AMTSFRGGG
-1308 GIGGWTKFLGHEDGG
+1308 AGWTRFLGHENGG
-1323 IVDRDAI
+1323 IVDKDAI

-1374 VFRNKD
+1374 VFKNKD

-1395 SMDKLESLTENMVNI
+1395 SMSKLESLTESMVNI
-1410 LTFIANNQQNTGGGQ
+1410 LTFMANNQQNASGGQ
-1425 TTVMQPVVTKQT
+1425 ATIMQPVITKQT

>member
-1 MAGDNIKYSVSVGTG
+1 MAGDNIKYSVSVATD
-16 DAKKN
+16 DAKKS
-21 VDSLVQ
+21 VDSLIR
-27 SISGLVK
+27 SIGSLYQ
-34 AIDAVQ
+34 AIDTIQ
-40 KKGGKLLN
+40 KKSEKLLN
-48 IDTDTSSIVALTNKI
+48 INTDGSAITDLTSKI
-63 AQMQVEIN
+63 AKMQEEIN
-71 SINGA
+71 SVNGA

-81 AVKKELGKKLDGGF
+81 AVKQELGKKLNGEF
-95 NKEIK
+95 NREIK
-100 ELADDSAK
+100 ELADDSTK
-108 AAKEISK
+108 AAKEIAK

-140 DSYEVLHRAKRL
+140 DSYEVLDRAKRL

-168 KNMDLYR
+168 KNTDLYK
-175 SKAKSIKS
+175 SKAKAISS
-183 EFTKVKQEIRDIEN
+183 EFTKVKQEIREIET
-197 YTKEAFSWTKLWE
+197 YTKEAFSWTKLWA
-210 ETTRDISTRLAWFT
+210 ETSKDISTRLAWFT

-271 ADITPEDLSKGL
+271 ADITPEDLAKGL

-314 SQEAIESATLWGRA
+314 SKEAIESATLWGRA

-458 GELERIGVQVYK
+458 SELERIGVQVYK
-470 IGESGKKEFRAVDD
+470 IGENGKKEFRAVDD
-484 VLVDLMIH
+484 VLVDLMVH

-523 KEYLTALEI
+523 KEYLQALEI
-532 STSSRGFGDQQVAV
+532 STSSRGFGDQQVAM

-567 GHHFLA
+567 GHHSLA
-573 ETFKFLLD
+573 LFFKGLLNGILWLLQTF
-581 VLLKAL
+581 
-587 QFIDKLNPAVLL
+587 DKIHPAVSLL
-599 LVPTLAISGKM
+599 ILTLPISGKM
-610 FTKLGVEGQV
+610 FTKLAVDGQA

-639 TLSMR
+639 TLSMK

-652 MGATTTASVG
+652 MGATATTSVG

-680 IAVAYQLTQSY
+680 IGVAYQLYQSY
-691 MESANEKEAEHIDTL
+691 INSANEKEVEHIETL

-736 LAEKRKGYVEGSA
+736 LAEKRKGYVEGSE

-794 RDKENTIRNAEAQAK
+794 RDKEETIRVAEARAK
-809 AHVADAADR
+809 DHIIDAGNQ
-818 IRDHANEVITW
+818 IRKHTDDVIAW
-829 IENEKKKWWEL
+829 IESEKNKWWEL
-840 IFVIMQYMGVVE
+840 IFVILQYMEVSDAV
-852 AASHI
+852 AHI
-857 KDNLVL
+857 QDNL
-863 SQGQA
+863 
-868 QLQDLEEQRDRA
+868 QLNETNGTIQNLEERRDNLSKQKWKSNAAKKAKLA
-880 ENDFDNAK
+880 EFDAK
-888 WRLPGQ
+888 IANEKAWRDKVQGKIDERMNQ
-894 TKEEY
+894 
-899 LADLDDRINN
+899 
-909 LKQWN
+909 LKTN
-914 TDVESKINE
+914 IRVK
-923 RLSSTKSKIMVE
+923 
-935 AAEQM
+935 AAEGLSA
-940 NELKGSISSISSPD
+940 LKGSLDSSNSPEH
-954 STRTE
+954 SRTE
-959 VPTGGGGGGGNGGG
+959 APTGGDDGKHH
-973 GGGHHKEEDPEKKEA
+973 GGGHHKEDDPEKKEA
-988 EELKKRYE
+988 KELKERYE
-996 AYRKSLELTAKDIET
+996 AYRKSLELTSKDIET

-1020 SDKEKLHGETV
+1020 SDREKLHGETV
-1031 ELMTEKLE
+1031 ESMTEKLE
-1039 IQRKQYDSL
+1039 IHRKQYDSL
-1048 KKSLNDYAYAYDT
+1048 KKSLNDYTYAYNT

-1066 FTDTDKQ
+1066 FTDDEKQ
-1073 KIKDS
+1073 KIQNALSIS
-1078 LGVTLDEFAKLSP
+1078 LDDFAKLSP

-1097 LLHLEKESNK
+1097 ILHLEKESNK

-1116 NKISEEM
+1116 NKISVEM
-1123 DKLNDKIK
+1123 DKLTDKIK
-1131 RDTTELEVMKRKIED
+1131 RDNNELEVMKRKIED
-1146 TDYNKNKEINDTKKA
+1146 TDYTKKKELNDTKKA
-1161 ISDEEMKYAYETS
+1161 LSDEEMKYVYENS

-1187 EVQLERNKLEL
+1187 EVQLERDKLEL
-1198 MKQRDSSP
+1198 MKQRNANP
-1206 DELLKQELALKKAEN
+1206 DDLLKQELALKKAEN
-1221 AAKSY
+1221 AAKNY
-1226 AKALQK
+1226 AKTLQK
-1232 DVRQSARDVFKDIFL
+1232 DVRQSARDVFKDIVM
-1247 ESKNLKDV
+1247 ESKSIKDV
-1255 WQKLWKA
+1255 WKKLWKG

-1290 LFGGGGGFKP
+1290 LFGGGGGGFKP
-1300 TFTSFGGG
+1300 AMTSFRGGG
-1308 GIGGWTKFLGHEDGG
+1308 AGWTRFLGHENGG
-1323 IVDRDAI
+1323 IVDKDAI

-1374 VFRNKD
+1374 VFKNKD
-1380 VASGKTAS
+1380 VASGKTSS

-1395 SMDKLESLTENMVNI
+1395 SMSNLESLTESMVNI
-1410 LTFIANNQQNTGGGQ
+1410 LTFMANNQQNTGGGQ
-1425 TTVMQPVVTKQT
+1425 ATIMQPVITKQT

>member
-1 MAGDNIKYSVSVGTG
+1 MASDNIKYSVSVSTG
-16 DAKKN
+16 SSKRN
-21 VDSLVQ
+21 IDSLTT
-27 SISGLVK
+27 SIANLVK
-34 AIDAVQ
+34 SFDTLHQKAAKVISFNGLETSVETALKSLDKMNAKMGEINESFKTLIDA
-40 KKGGKLLN
+40 
-48 IDTDTSSIVALTNKI
+48 
-63 AQMQVEIN
+63 
-71 SINGA
+71 
-76 FKETL
+76 
-81 AVKKELGKKLDGGF
+81 KKELGAKTNQEF
-95 NKEIK
+95 NREMK
-100 ELADDSAK
+100 ELADDSTK
-108 AAKEISK
+108 AAKEIAK

-125 DGVGSKNNGHLPRTK
+125 DGTVSKNNGHLPRTK
-140 DSYEVLHRAKRL
+140 DSYEVLDRAKRL

-175 SKAKSIKS
+175 SKAKAIGS
-183 EFTKVKQEIRDIEN
+183 EFSKVKQEIREIEH
-197 YTKEAFSWTKLWE
+197 YAKEALSWTKLWD
-210 ETTRDISTRLAWFT
+210 ETSKDLSSRLAWFT

-251 GFSQVMAHGEQ
+251 SFSQVMAHGEQ

-294 ETLHKMQDALIDLSV
+294 ETLHKMQDALTDLSV

-348 DNFSIVQSNKALE
+348 DNFSIVQANKALE

-523 KEYLTALEI
+523 KEYLQALEI
-532 STSSRGFGDQQVAV
+532 STSSRGFGDQQVAM

-567 GHHFLA
+567 GHHLLA
-573 ETFKFLLD
+573 EGFKFLLD
-581 VLLKAL
+581 IILKAL
-587 QFIDKLNPAVLL
+587 QLIDKLNPAVILIL
-599 LVPTLAISGKM
+599 GSLAIGNRLLFKA
-610 FTKLGVEGQV
+610 GQDGQ
-620 ALTKLSNK
+620 N
-628 FTELITKVRAF
+628 AF
-639 TLSMR
+639 MKIA
-644 GASNATSA
+644 GWASKA
-652 MGATTTASVG
+652 ATTIRSLNLTIAKTKMLLTGIEQTAGSAGGGIGRLSAILGRLGGIIG
-662 AVGRAVSAL
+662 AIVTV
-671 EKAHWILAA
+671 WQI
-680 IAVAYQLTQSY
+680 YQLVMDAY
-691 MESANEKEAEHIDTL
+691 KESEEKVVENL
-706 NKEIEVYD
+706 NKEIEAYD

-749 EEIAITKEMDSAR
+749 EEIAITKEMDKAR
-762 KILINT
+762 KILVNT

-809 AHVADAADR
+809 AHVADASQEIINKAQ
-818 IRDHANEVITW
+818 EVIAW
-829 IENEKKKWWEL
+829 IENEKTAWYEL
-840 IFVIMQYMGVVE
+840 IFAIMDYMTWKE
-852 AASHI
+852 AATHI
-857 KDNLVL
+857 SDNISLGVSREQLAVGEWREQQAVERGDEESAQEIRKRNEEIRTEIDARQGIIDNRKKDLKAAVL
-863 SQGQA
+863 S
-868 QLQDLEEQRDRA
+868 RA
-880 ENDFDNAK
+880 YK
-888 WRLPGQ
+888 
-894 TKEEY
+894 
-899 LADLDDRINN
+899 
-909 LKQWN
+909 
-914 TDVESKINE
+914 ESKE
-923 RLSSTKSKIMVE
+923 LMAGFTSS
-935 AAEQM
+935 
-940 NELKGSISSISSPD
+940 NSPEH
-954 STRTE
+954 SRTE
-959 VPTGGGGGGGNGGG
+959 APTGGDDGKHH
-973 GGGHHKEEDPEKKEA
+973 GGGHHKEDDPEKKEA
-988 EELKKRYE
+988 KELKERYE

-1020 SDKEKLHGETV
+1020 SDREKLHGETI
-1031 ELMTEKLE
+1031 ESMTEKLE
-1039 IQRKQYDSL
+1039 IHRKQYDSL
-1048 KKSLNDYAYAYDT
+1048 KKSLNDYAYAYNT

-1066 FTDTDKQ
+1066 FTDDEKQ

-1078 LGVTLDEFAKLSP
+1078 LGVTLEEYSKLTP
-1091 LLQQEK
+1091 LMKQEK

-1123 DKLNDKIK
+1123 DKLTDKIK
-1131 RDTTELEVMKRKIED
+1131 RDNNELEVMKRKIED
-1146 TDYNKNKEINDTKKA
+1146 TDYTKKKELNDTKKA
-1161 ISDEEMKYAYETS
+1161 LSDEEMKYVYENS

-1187 EVQLERNKLEL
+1187 EVQLEREKLEL
-1198 MKQRDSSP
+1198 MKQRNANP
-1206 DELLKQELALKKAEN
+1206 DDLLKQELALKKAEN
-1221 AAKSY
+1221 AAKNY
-1226 AKALQK
+1226 AKTLQK
-1232 DVRQSARDVFKDIFL
+1232 DVRQSARDVFKDIVM
-1247 ESKNLKDV
+1247 ESKSIKDV
-1255 WQKLWKA
+1255 WKKLWKG

-1290 LFGGGGGFKP
+1290 LFGGGGGGFKP
-1300 TFTSFGGG
+1300 AMTTFRSGGA
-1308 GIGGWTKFLGHEDGG
+1308 GWTKFLGHENGG
-1323 IVDRDAI
+1323 IVDKDAI

-1353 MLLKQTASH
+1353 MLLKRTASH

-1374 VFRNKD
+1374 VFKNKD
-1380 VASGKTAS
+1380 VASGKTSS

-1395 SMDKLESLTENMVNI
+1395 SMSKLESLTESMVNI
-1410 LTFIANNQQNTGGGQ
+1410 LTFMANNQQNTGGGQ
-1425 TTVMQPVVTKQT
+1425 ATIMQPVITKQT

>member
-1 MAGDNIKYSVSVGTG
+1 MAGDNIKYSVSVATG
-16 DAKKN
+16 GAKKN
-21 VDSLVQ
+21 VDDLIA
-27 SISGLVK
+27 SIGNLYK
-34 AIDAVQ
+34 AIDTIQ
-40 KKGGKLLN
+40 KKGGSLLN
-48 IDTDTSSIVALTNKI
+48 INTDGSAIVELTNKI
-63 AQMQVEIN
+63 AKMQEEIN
-71 SINGA
+71 AVNDA

-81 AVKKELGKKLDGGF
+81 AVKQELGKKLNGEF
-95 NKEIK
+95 NREIK
-100 ELADDSAK
+100 ELADDSTR
-108 AAKEISK
+108 AAKEIAK

-140 DSYEVLHRAKRL
+140 DSYEVLDRARRL

-160 ENYNENYG
+160 ENFNENYG

-175 SKAKSIKS
+175 SKAKAISS
-183 EFTKVKQEIRDIEN
+183 EFTKVKQEIREIET
-197 YTKEAFSWTKLWE
+197 YTKESLSWTKLWA

-229 WFGLSQITSAIGAVR
+229 WFGLSQITNAVGAVR

-294 ETLHKMQDALIDLSV
+294 ETLHKTQDALIDLSV

-314 SQEAIESATLWGRA
+314 SREAIESATLWGRA

-470 IGESGKKEFRAVDD
+470 IGENGKKEFRAVDD
-484 VLVDLMIH
+484 VLVDLMVH

-523 KEYLTALEI
+523 KEYLQALEI
-532 STSSRGFGDQQVAV
+532 STSSRGFGDQQVAM

-567 GHHFLA
+567 GHHGVA
-573 ETFKFLLD
+573 TIFKGALD
-581 VLLKAL
+581 GILWLLKV
-587 QFIDKLNPAVLL
+587 IDKIHPAVLL
-599 LVPTLAISGKM
+599 LTLTLPISGKM
-610 FTKLGVEGQV
+610 FTKLSIEGQA

-628 FTELITKVRAF
+628 FTELITKVKAF

-652 MGATTTASVG
+652 MGATATTSVG

-680 IAVAYQLTQSY
+680 IGVAYQLYQSHV
-691 MESANEKEAEHIDTL
+691 ESANEKEAERIDTL

-714 EQLRRMEEAYPLI
+714 EQLKRMEEAYPLI

-809 AHVADAADR
+809 AHVADASQEIINKAQ
-818 IRDHANEVITW
+818 EVIKW
-829 IENEKKKWWEL
+829 INNEKTAWYEL
-840 IFVIMQYMGVVE
+840 IFAIMDYMTWKE
-852 AASHI
+852 AATHI
-857 KDNLVL
+857 SDNISLGVSKEQLAVGEWREQQAVDRGDEEGAQEIRKRNEEIRTEINARQNIIDNRKKDLKAAVL
-863 SQGQA
+863 S
-868 QLQDLEEQRDRA
+868 RA
-880 ENDFDNAK
+880 YK
-888 WRLPGQ
+888 
-894 TKEEY
+894 
-899 LADLDDRINN
+899 
-909 LKQWN
+909 
-914 TDVESKINE
+914 ESKE
-923 RLSSTKSKIMVE
+923 LMAGFTSST
-935 AAEQM
+935 
-940 NELKGSISSISSPD
+940 SPEH
-954 STRTE
+954 SHTE
-959 VPTGGGGGGGNGGG
+959 VPTGGGGGGNSG
-973 GGGHHKEEDPEKKEA
+973 GGGHRKDEDPEKKQA

-996 AYRKSLELTAKDIET
+996 GYRKSLELTSKDIET
-1011 RYKRSLDDV
+1011 RYKHSLEDV
-1020 SDKEKLHGETV
+1020 SDREKIHGETI
-1031 ELMTEKLE
+1031 ETMTEKLE
-1039 IQRKQYDSL
+1039 IHRKQYDSL

-1066 FTDTDKQ
+1066 FTEDDKK
-1073 KIKDS
+1073 KIQEALS
-1078 LGVTLDEFAKLSP
+1078 ISLDEFAKLSP

-1097 LLHLEKESNK
+1097 MLHLEKESNK

-1116 NKISEEM
+1116 NKISVEM

-1131 RDTTELEVMKRKIED
+1131 RDTTELEVMKRKVED
-1146 TDYNKNKEINDTKKA
+1146 TDYTKKKELNDTKKA
-1161 ISDEEMKYAYETS
+1161 LSDEEMKYVYENS

-1187 EVQLERNKLEL
+1187 EVQLEREKLEL
-1198 MKQRDSSP
+1198 MKQRGANP
-1206 DELLKQELALKKAEN
+1206 DDLLKQELALKKAEN
-1221 AAKSY
+1221 AAKNY

-1232 DVRQSARDVFKDIFL
+1232 DVRQSARDVFKDIIM
-1247 ESKNLKDV
+1247 ESKSIKDV
-1255 WQKLWKA
+1255 WQKLWKG

-1290 LFGGGGGFKP
+1290 LFGGGGGFA
-1300 TFTSFGGG
+1300 TAMTSFRGGG
-1308 GIGGWTKFLGHEDGG
+1308 GGWTRFLGHENGG
-1323 IVDRDAI
+1323 IVDKDAI

-1374 VFRNKD
+1374 VFKNKD

-1388 QISRQTK
+1388 QISKQTK
-1395 SMDKLESLTENMVNI
+1395 SMGKLESLTESMVNI
-1410 LTFIANNQQNTGGGQ
+1410 LTFMANNQQNASGGQ
-1425 TTVMQPVVTKQT
+1425 ATIMQPVVTKQT

>member
-1 MAGDNIKYSVSVGTG
+1 MAGDNIKYSVSVATG
-16 DAKKN
+16 GAKKN
-21 VDSLVQ
+21 VDDLIA
-27 SISGLVK
+27 SIGNLYK
-34 AIDAVQ
+34 AIDTIQ
-40 KKGGKLLN
+40 KKGGKLLSIDADSSS
-48 IDTDTSSIVALTNKI
+48 IDTLTNKI
-63 AQMQVEIN
+63 AKMQEEIN
-71 SINGA
+71 AVNGA

-81 AVKKELGKKLDGGF
+81 AVKQELGKKLNGEF
-95 NKEIK
+95 NREIK
-100 ELADDSAK
+100 ELADDSTR

-140 DSYEVLHRAKRL
+140 DSYEVLDRARRL

-175 SKAKSIKS
+175 SKAKAIKS
-183 EFTKVKQEIRDIEN
+183 EFTKVKQEIRAIEN
-197 YTKEAFSWTKLWE
+197 YTKESLSWTKLWD

-229 WFGLSQITSAIGAVR
+229 WFGLSQITSAVGAVR

-470 IGESGKKEFRAVDD
+470 IGENGKKEFRAVDD

-523 KEYLTALEI
+523 KEYLQALEI
-532 STSSRGFGDQQVAV
+532 STSSRGFGDQQVAM

-567 GHHFLA
+567 GHHTMA
-573 ETFKFLLD
+573 TIFKYLLD
-581 VLLKAL
+581 YLLKAL
-587 QFIDKLNPAVLL
+587 QLIDKLNPYVILILGSLAMGNRLL
-599 LVPTLAISGKM
+599 FKAGQDGQNAFMKIAGWASKAATTIRSLNLTIAKTKM
-610 FTKLGVEGQV
+610 LLTGIGQT
-620 ALTKLSNK
+620 AG
-628 FTELITKVRAF
+628 
-639 TLSMR
+639 
-644 GASNATSA
+644 GAST
-652 MGATTTASVG
+652 GVG
-662 AVGRAVSAL
+662 
-671 EKAHWILAA
+671 KFAA
-680 IAVAYQLTQSY
+680 ILGRLGGVIGAIVTAWQIYQLVMDAY
-691 MESANEKEAEHIDTL
+691 KESEEKVVENL
-706 NKEIEVYD
+706 NKEVEVYD

-809 AHVADAADR
+809 AHIADAADR
-818 IRDHANEVITW
+818 IRDHTNQVIGW
-829 IENEKKKWWEL
+829 IEDEKTKWWEL

-880 ENDFDNAK
+880 ENNFDNAK

-914 TDVESKINE
+914 TDVDSKIKE
-923 RLSSTKSKIMVE
+923 RLSNVNSKIMVE

-940 NELKGSISSISSPD
+940 NQLKGGISSSSSPEH
-954 STRTE
+954 SRTE
-959 VPTGGGGGGGNGGG
+959 APTGGGGGGNGGG
-973 GGGHHKEEDPEKKEA
+973 GGGHHKEEYPEKKEA
-988 EELKKRYE
+988 KELKERYE
-996 AYRKSLELTAKDIET
+996 AYRKSLELTSKDIET

-1020 SDKEKLHGETV
+1020 SDREKLHGETI
-1031 ELMTEKLE
+1031 ESMTEKLE
-1039 IQRKQYDSL
+1039 IHRKQYDSL
-1048 KKSLNDYAYAYDT
+1048 KKSLNDYTYAYNT

-1066 FTDTDKQ
+1066 FTEDEKK
-1073 KIKDS
+1073 KIQETLAVS
-1078 LGVTLDEFAKLSP
+1078 LDDFAKLSP

-1097 LLHLEKESNK
+1097 ILHLEKESNN

-1116 NKISEEM
+1116 NKISVEM
-1123 DKLNDKIK
+1123 DKLTDKIK
-1131 RDTTELEVMKRKIED
+1131 RDNNELEVMKRKIED
-1146 TDYNKNKEINDTKKA
+1146 TDYTKKKELNDTKKA
-1161 ISDEEMKYAYETS
+1161 LSDEDMKYIYENS

-1187 EVQLERNKLEL
+1187 EVKLEREKLEL
-1198 MKQRDSSP
+1198 MKQRNANP
-1206 DELLKQELALKKAEN
+1206 DDLLKQELALKKAEN
-1221 AAKSY
+1221 AAKNY
-1226 AKALQK
+1226 AKTLQK
-1232 DVRQSARDVFKDIFL
+1232 DVRQSARDVFKDIVM
-1247 ESKNLKDV
+1247 ESKSIKDV
-1255 WQKLWKA
+1255 WKKLWKG

-1290 LFGGGGGFKP
+1290 LFGGGGGGFKP
-1300 TFTSFGGG
+1300 AMTSFRGGG
-1308 GIGGWTKFLGHEDGG
+1308 AGWTRFLGHENGG
-1323 IVDRDAI
+1323 IVDKDAI

-1374 VFRNKD
+1374 VFKNKD

-1395 SMDKLESLTENMVNI
+1395 SMSKLESLTESMVNI
-1410 LTFIANNQQNTGGGQ
+1410 LTFMANNQQNTGGGQ
-1425 TTVMQPVVTKQT
+1425 ATIMQPVITKQT

>member
-1 MAGDNIKYSVSVGTG
+1 MAGDNIKYSVSVATS
-16 DAKKN
+16 DAKKD
-21 VDSLVQ
+21 VDLLVG
-27 SISGLVK
+27 SIGKLVS
-34 AIDAVQ
+34 AIDTVQ

-48 IDTDTSSIVALTNKI
+48 IDTDSSTIVKLTDKI

-71 SINGA
+71 ALNGA

-95 NKEIK
+95 NKEVK
-100 ELADDSAK
+100 ELADDSTK
-108 AAKEISK
+108 AAKEIAK
-115 IKDEINKTQQ
+115 IKEEINKTQQ
-125 DGVGSKNNGHLPRTK
+125 DGVGSRNNGHLPRTK
-140 DSYEVLHRAKRL
+140 DSYEVLDRARRL

-175 SKAKSIKS
+175 SKAEAIKS
-183 EFTKVKQEIRDIEN
+183 EFTKVKQEIRAIEN

-210 ETTRDISTRLAWFT
+210 ETTKDISTRLAWFT

-229 WFGLSQITSAIGAVR
+229 WFGLNQITSAVGAVR

-251 GFSQVMAHGEQ
+251 SFSQVMAHGEQ

-271 ADITPEDLSKGL
+271 ANITPEDLSKGL
-283 NTSVENGEHFV
+283 NTSIENGEHFV

-314 SQEAIESATLWGRA
+314 SHEAIESATLWGRA

-484 VLVDLMIH
+484 VLVDLMVH
-492 AQTTNENMEG
+492 AQTTNENMES

-523 KEYLTALEI
+523 KEYLQALEI
-532 STSSRGFGDQQVAV
+532 STSSRGFGDQQVAM

-581 VLLKAL
+581 VLLKTL
-587 QFIDKLNPAVLL
+587 QLIDKLNPAVILILGSLALGNRLL
-599 LVPTLAISGKM
+599 FKVGQDGQNAFMKIAGWASKAATTVRSLNLVIAKTKM
-610 FTKLGVEGQV
+610 LLTGIGQT
-620 ALTKLSNK
+620 AG
-628 FTELITKVRAF
+628 
-639 TLSMR
+639 
-644 GASNATSA
+644 GASTGVGKFAA
-652 MGATTTASVG
+652 VLGRLGGVIGAIVTAWQIVELVMDAYSE
-662 AVGRAVSAL
+662 SQ
-671 EKAHWILAA
+671 EK
-680 IAVAYQLTQSY
+680 VV
-691 MESANEKEAEHIDTL
+691 ENL

-794 RDKENTIRNAEAQAK
+794 RDKEDTIRKAESAAK
-809 AHVADAADR
+809 AHVQEAGDAIMQHVKD
-818 IRDHANEVITW
+818 VIDW
-829 IENEKKKWWEL
+829 IEDEKTAWWSLIGVILQYIGLKAAAGNIADNLNLMSSQAEL
-840 IFVIMQYMGVVE
+840 ENLKAQREDIINSGDGGLTNDGLVLPNSDLKSIDERIAKVENNIE
-852 AASHI
+852 AAQNSI
-857 KDNLVL
+857 NDTKNKLKT
-863 SQGQA
+863 A
-868 QLQDLEEQRDRA
+868 IYEEALEE
-880 ENDFDNAK
+880 
-888 WRLPGQ
+888 
-894 TKEEY
+894 TK
-899 LADLDDRINN
+899 DLQNKVN
-909 LKQWN
+909 GGG
-914 TDVESKINE
+914 TPEHS
-923 RLSSTKSKIMVE
+923 
-935 AAEQM
+935 
-940 NELKGSISSISSPD
+940 
-954 STRTE
+954 RTE
-959 VPTGGGGGGGNGGG
+959 VPTGGGGGGNGG
-973 GGGHHKEEDPEKKEA
+973 GGGHHKEEDPEKKQA

-996 AYRKSLELTAKDIET
+996 GYRKSLELTSKDIET
-1011 RYKRSLDDV
+1011 RYKHSLEDV
-1020 SDKEKLHGETV
+1020 SDKEKLHGETI
-1031 ELMTEKLE
+1031 ETMTEKLE
-1039 IQRKQYDSL
+1039 IHRKQYDSL
-1048 KKSLNDYAYAYDT
+1048 KKSLNDYTYAYDT

-1066 FTDTDKQ
+1066 FTDDEKK
-1073 KIKDS
+1073 KIQDTLAVS
-1078 LGVTLDEFAKLSP
+1078 LDEFSKLSP

-1131 RDTTELEVMKRKIED
+1131 RDNNELEVMKRKIED
-1146 TDYNKNKEINDTKKA
+1146 TDYNKKKEINDTKKA
-1161 ISDEEMKYAYETS
+1161 LSDEQMKYVYENS

-1187 EVQLERNKLEL
+1187 EVQLEREKLEL
-1198 MKQRDSSP
+1198 MRQRGSNQD
-1206 DELLKQELALKKAEN
+1206 DILKQELALKKAEN
-1221 AAKSY
+1221 AAKNY
-1226 AKALQK
+1226 AKTLQK
-1232 DVRQSARDVFKDIFL
+1232 DVRQSARDVFKDIVM
-1247 ESKNLKDV
+1247 ESKSIKDV
-1255 WQKLWKA
+1255 WKKLWKG

-1290 LFGGGGGFKP
+1290 LFGGGGGGFKP
-1300 TFTSFGGG
+1300 AMTSFRGGG
-1308 GIGGWTKFLGHEDGG
+1308 AGWTKFLGHENGG
-1323 IVDRDAI
+1323 IVDKDAI

-1374 VFRNKD
+1374 VFKNKD
-1380 VASGKTAS
+1380 VASGKTSS

-1395 SMDKLESLTENMVNI
+1395 SMSKLESLTESMVNI
-1410 LTFIANNQQNTGGGQ
+1410 LTFMANNQQNTGSGQ
-1425 TTVMQPVVTKQT
+1425 ATIMQPVVTKQT

>member
-1 MAGDNIKYSVSVGTG
+1 MTGDNIKYSVSVATG
-16 DAKKN
+16 GAKKN
-21 VDSLVQ
+21 VDDLIA
-27 SISGLVK
+27 SIGNLYK
-34 AIDAVQ
+34 AIDTIQ
-40 KKGGKLLN
+40 KKGGKLLSIDADSSS
-48 IDTDTSSIVALTNKI
+48 IDTLTNKI
-63 AQMQVEIN
+63 AKMQEEIN
-71 SINGA
+71 AVNGA

-81 AVKKELGKKLDGGF
+81 AVKQELGKKLNGEF
-95 NKEIK
+95 NREIK
-100 ELADDSAK
+100 DLADDSTK
-108 AAKEISK
+108 AAKEIAK

-140 DSYEVLHRAKRL
+140 DSYDVLDRAKRL

-175 SKAKSIKS
+175 SKAEAIKS
-183 EFTKVKQEIRDIEN
+183 EFTKVKQEIRKIED
-197 YTKEAFSWTKLWE
+197 YTKESFSLTKLWA
-210 ETTRDISTRLAWFT
+210 ETTKDISTRLAWFT

-229 WFGLSQITSAIGAVR
+229 WFGLNQITSAVGAVR

-271 ADITPEDLSKGL
+271 ADITAEDLSKGL

-314 SQEAIESATLWGRA
+314 SHEAIESATLWGRA

-470 IGESGKKEFRAVDD
+470 IGENGKKEFRAVDD
-484 VLVDLMIH
+484 VLVDLMVH
-492 AQTTNENMEG
+492 AQTTNENMES

-523 KEYLTALEI
+523 KEYLQALEI
-532 STSSRGFGDQQVAV
+532 STSSRGFGDQQVAM

-567 GHHFLA
+567 GHHGA
-573 ETFKFLLD
+573 AVIFKHLLD
-581 VLLKAL
+581 LILFALKAL
-587 QFIDKLNPAVLL
+587 DSINPYFILL
-599 LVPTLAISGKM
+599 IGYIV
-610 FTKLGVEGQV
+610 
-620 ALTKLSNK
+620 LSNRLLAK
-628 FTELITKVRAF
+628 LAKDGQMAF
-639 TLSMR
+639 TSISAWAKNATTSIKSFTTALFGAKTATGALGAVAG
-644 GASNATSA
+644 GASGGIGKLMAL
-652 MGATTTASVG
+652 
-662 AVGRAVSAL
+662 VGRLNGVL
-671 EKAHWILAA
+671 FVLG
-680 IAVAYQLTQSY
+680 VAYQAYELYT
-691 MESANEKEAEHIDTL
+691 ESANRKQEELVENL

-714 EQLRRMEEAYPLI
+714 EQLKRMEEAYPLI

-794 RDKENTIRNAEAQAK
+794 RDKESTIRNAEAQAK
-809 AHVADAADR
+809 AHIADAADR
-818 IRDHANEVITW
+818 IRDHTNQVIAW
-829 IENEKKKWWEL
+829 IEDEKTKWWEL
-840 IFVIMQYMGVVE
+840 IFVIMNYMGVVE

-857 KDNLVL
+857 KDNMVL

-880 ENDFDNAK
+880 ENNFDNAK

-914 TDVESKINE
+914 TDVEGKINE
-923 RLSSTKSKIMVE
+923 RLSNTKSKIMVE

-940 NELKGSISSISSPD
+940 NQLKGGISSVSSPD

-959 VPTGGGGGGGNGGG
+959 VPTGGGGGGNGG
-973 GGGHHKEEDPEKKEA
+973 GGGHHKEEDPEKKQA

-996 AYRKSLELTAKDIET
+996 GYRKSLELTSKDIET
-1011 RYKRSLDDV
+1011 RYKHSLEDV
-1020 SDKEKLHGETV
+1020 SDREKIHGETI
-1031 ELMTEKLE
+1031 ETMTEKLE
-1039 IQRKQYDSL
+1039 IHRKQYDSL

-1066 FTDTDKQ
+1066 FTEDEKK
-1073 KIKDS
+1073 KIQETLS
-1078 LGVTLDEFAKLSP
+1078 ISLDEFAKLSP

-1116 NKISEEM
+1116 NKISVEM

-1131 RDTTELEVMKRKIED
+1131 RDTTELEVMKRKVED
-1146 TDYNKNKEINDTKKA
+1146 TDYTKKKELNDTKKA
-1161 ISDEEMKYAYETS
+1161 LSDEEMKYVYENS

-1187 EVQLERNKLEL
+1187 EVQLEREKLEL
-1198 MKQRDSSP
+1198 MKQRGANP
-1206 DELLKQELALKKAEN
+1206 DDILKQELALKKAEN
-1221 AAKSY
+1221 AAKNY

-1232 DVRQSARDVFKDIFL
+1232 DVRQSARDVFKDIIM
-1247 ESKNLKDV
+1247 ESKSIKDV
-1255 WQKLWKA
+1255 WQKLWKG

-1290 LFGGGGGFKP
+1290 LFSGGGGFATAMTSFRGGGGG
-1300 TFTSFGGG
+1300 
-1308 GIGGWTKFLGHEDGG
+1308 WTRFLGHENGG

-1374 VFRNKD
+1374 VFKNKD

-1388 QISRQTK
+1388 QISKQTK
-1395 SMDKLESLTENMVNI
+1395 SMGKLESLTESMVNI
-1410 LTFIANNQQNTGGGQ
+1410 LTFMANNQQNASGGQ
-1425 TTVMQPVVTKQT
+1425 ATIMQPVVTKQT

>member
-1 MAGDNIKYSVSVGTG
+1 MAGDNIKYSVSVATG

-21 VDSLVQ
+21 VDLLIG
-27 SISGLVK
+27 SIGNLYK
-34 AIDAVQ
+34 AIDTIQ
-40 KKGGKLLN
+40 KKSEKLLN
-48 IDTDTSSIVALTNKI
+48 INTDGSAIVELTNKI

-71 SINGA
+71 AINGA

-81 AVKKELGKKLDGGF
+81 AVKQELGKKLNGEF

-100 ELADDSAK
+100 ELADNSTK
-108 AAKEISK
+108 AAEEISK
-115 IKDEINKTQQ
+115 IKEEINKTQQ

-140 DSYEVLHRAKRL
+140 DSYEVLDRARRL

-168 KNMDLYR
+168 KNMDLYT
-175 SKAKSIKS
+175 SKAKAIKS
-183 EFTKVKQEIRDIEN
+183 EFTKVKQEIRAIEN
-197 YTKEAFSWTKLWE
+197 YTKESLSWTKLWD

-229 WFGLSQITSAIGAVR
+229 WFGLSQITSAVGAVR

-294 ETLHKMQDALIDLSV
+294 ETLHKMQNALIDLSV

-470 IGESGKKEFRAVDD
+470 IGENGKKEFRAVDD

-532 STSSRGFGDQQVAV
+532 STSSRGFGDQQVAM

-567 GHHFLA
+567 GHHTMA
-573 ETFKFLLD
+573 TAFKGTLD
-581 VLLKAL
+581 IILWLLKA
-587 QFIDKLNPAVLL
+587 IDKIHPAVSLL
-599 LVPTLAISGKM
+599 ILTLPISGKM
-610 FTKLGVEGQV
+610 FTKLAVEGQA
-620 ALTKLSNK
+620 ALTKLSSK

-652 MGATTTASVG
+652 MGATATTSVG

-680 IAVAYQLTQSY
+680 IGVAYQLYQSY
-691 MESANEKEAEHIDTL
+691 VESANEKEAEHIDTL

-714 EQLRRMEEAYPLI
+714 EQLRRMEESYPLI

-736 LAEKRKGYVEGSA
+736 LSEKRKGYVEGSA
-749 EEIAITKEMDSAR
+749 EEIAITKEMDKAR
-762 KILINT
+762 KILVNT

-773 AAILTTGQATREDI
+773 AAILTTGQATRDDI

-809 AHVADAADR
+809 AHIADAADR
-818 IRDHANEVITW
+818 IRDHTNQVIGW
-829 IENEKKKWWEL
+829 IENEKTKWWEL
-840 IFVIMQYMGVVE
+840 IFVIWNYMGVVE

-857 KDNLVL
+857 KDNMVL

-880 ENDFDNAK
+880 ENNFENAK

-899 LADLDDRINN
+899 LAELDSQIDN
-909 LKQWN
+909 LKKWN
-914 TDVESKINE
+914 TDVDSKIHE
-923 RLSSTKSKIMVE
+923 RLSNTKSKIMVE

-940 NELKGSISSISSPD
+940 NQLKGGISSVSSPD

-959 VPTGGGGGGGNGGG
+959 VPTGGGGGGNGGG

-988 EELKKRYE
+988 KELKERYE
-996 AYRKSLELTAKDIET
+996 AYRKSLELTSKDIET

-1020 SDKEKLHGETV
+1020 SDREKLHGETV
-1031 ELMTEKLE
+1031 ESMTEKLE
-1039 IQRKQYDSL
+1039 IHRKQYDSL
-1048 KKSLNDYAYAYDT
+1048 KKSLNDYTYAYNT

-1066 FTDTDKQ
+1066 FTDDEKQ
-1073 KIKDS
+1073 KIQNALSIS
-1078 LGVTLDEFAKLSP
+1078 LDDFAKLSP

-1097 LLHLEKESNK
+1097 ILHLEKESNK

-1116 NKISEEM
+1116 NKISVEM
-1123 DKLNDKIK
+1123 DKLTDKIK
-1131 RDTTELEVMKRKIED
+1131 RDNNELEVMKRKIED
-1146 TDYNKNKEINDTKKA
+1146 TDYTKKKELNDTKKA
-1161 ISDEEMKYAYETS
+1161 LSDEEMKYVYENS

-1187 EVQLERNKLEL
+1187 EVQLEREKLEL
-1198 MKQRDSSP
+1198 MKQRNANP
-1206 DELLKQELALKKAEN
+1206 DDLLKQELALKKAEN
-1221 AAKSY
+1221 AAKNY
-1226 AKALQK
+1226 AKTLQK
-1232 DVRQSARDVFKDIFL
+1232 DVRQSARDVFKDIVM
-1247 ESKNLKDV
+1247 ESKSIKDV
-1255 WQKLWKA
+1255 WKKLWKG

-1290 LFGGGGGFKP
+1290 LFGGGGGGFKP
-1300 TFTSFGGG
+1300 AMTSFRSGGA
-1308 GIGGWTKFLGHEDGG
+1308 GWTKFLGHENGG
-1323 IVDRDAI
+1323 IVDKDAI

-1374 VFRNKD
+1374 VFKNKD
-1380 VASGKTAS
+1380 VASGKTSS

-1395 SMDKLESLTENMVNI
+1395 SMSKLESLTESMVNI
-1410 LTFIANNQQNTGGGQ
+1410 LTFMANNQQNTGGGQ
-1425 TTVMQPVVTKQT
+1425 ATIMQPVITKQT

>member
-1 MAGDNIKYSVSVGTG
+1 MAGDNIKYSVSVATG
-16 DAKKN
+16 DAKKS
-21 VDSLVQ
+21 VDSLIA
-27 SISGLVK
+27 SIGNLYR
-34 AIDAVQ
+34 AIDTIQ
-40 KKGGKLLN
+40 KKGEKLLSIN
-48 IDTDTSSIVALTNKI
+48 TDGSAIVELTNKI

-71 SINGA
+71 AVNGA

-81 AVKKELGKKLDGGF
+81 AVKQELGKKLDGEFG
-95 NKEIK
+95 KDIHT
-100 ELADDSAK
+100 LADDAKK
-108 AAKEISK
+108 AAKEIDK
-115 IKDEINKTQQ
+115 IKEEIDKTQQ
-125 DGVGSKNNGHLPRTK
+125 DGIGSKNNGHLPRTK
-140 DSYEVLHRAKRL
+140 DSYEVLDRARRL

-168 KNMDLYR
+168 KNMDLYK
-175 SKAKSIKS
+175 SKAKAIKS
-183 EFTKVKQEIRDIEN
+183 EFTKVKQEIREIET
-197 YTKEAFSWTKLWE
+197 YTKEALSWTKLWE

-229 WFGLSQITSAIGAVR
+229 WFGLNQITSAVGAVR
-244 DIEVGMA
+244 DIEVGMT

-314 SQEAIESATLWGRA
+314 SHEAIESATLWGRA

-458 GELERIGVQVYK
+458 SELERIGVQVYK

-484 VLVDLMIH
+484 VLVDLMVH

-532 STSSRGFGDQQVAV
+532 STSSRGFGDQQVAM

-581 VLLKAL
+581 ILLKAL
-587 QFIDKLNPAVLL
+587 QIIDKLNPAVILILGSLALGNRLL
-599 LVPTLAISGKM
+599 FKV
-610 FTKLGVEGQV
+610 GQDGQN
-620 ALTKLSNK
+620 AFMK
-628 FTELITKVRAF
+628 IT
-639 TLSMR
+639 
-644 GASNATSA
+644 GWASKA
-652 MGATTTASVG
+652 ATTIRSLNLTIAKTKMLLTGIGQTAGGAGTGVG
-662 AVGRAVSAL
+662 
-671 EKAHWILAA
+671 KFAA
-680 IAVAYQLTQSY
+680 ILGRLGGVIGAIATVWQVVEIAMDLYSEAQ
-691 MESANEKEAEHIDTL
+691 EKVVENL

-749 EEIAITKEMDSAR
+749 EEIAITKEMDSVR

-794 RDKENTIRNAEAQAK
+794 RDKEETIRVAEARAK
-809 AHVADAADR
+809 DHIIDAGNQIKKHTD
-818 IRDHANEVITW
+818 DVIGW
-829 IENEKKKWWEL
+829 IESEKTKWWEL
-840 IFVIMQYMGVVE
+840 IFVILQYMEISDAV
-852 AASHI
+852 AHI
-857 KDNLVL
+857 QDNL
-863 SQGQA
+863 
-868 QLQDLEEQRDRA
+868 QLNETNGTIQNLEERRDKLSKQKWKSNAAKKAKLA
-880 ENDFDNAK
+880 EFDAK
-888 WRLPGQ
+888 IANEKAWRDKVQG
-894 TKEEY
+894 KI
-899 LADLDDRINN
+899 DDRK
-909 LKQWN
+909 KQLETN
-914 TDVESKINE
+914 IRVK
-923 RLSSTKSKIMVE
+923 
-935 AAEQM
+935 AAEKLSAL
-940 NELKGSISSISSPD
+940 NGSLNSSGTPEHS
-954 STRTE
+954 RTE
-959 VPTGGGGGGGNGGG
+959 APTGGGGGGNGGG
-973 GGGHHKEEDPEKKEA
+973 SGSSHKEEDPEKKES

-996 AYRKSLELTAKDIET
+996 TYRKSLELTSKDIET

-1020 SDKEKLHGETV
+1020 SDREKLHGETI
-1031 ELMTEKLE
+1031 ETMTEKLE
-1039 IQRKQYDSL
+1039 IQRRQYDSL

-1066 FTDTDKQ
+1066 FTEDEKQ
-1073 KIKDS
+1073 KIQNALS
-1078 LGVTLDEFAKLSP
+1078 ISLDEFAKLSP

-1116 NKISEEM
+1116 NKISIEM

-1146 TDYNKNKEINDTKKA
+1146 TDYNKKKEINDTKKA
-1161 ISDEEMKYAYETS
+1161 ISDEEMKYAYENS

-1187 EVQLERNKLEL
+1187 EVQLEREKLEL
-1198 MKQRDSSP
+1198 MKQRGANP

-1226 AKALQK
+1226 AKTLQK
-1232 DVRQSARDVFKDIFL
+1232 DVRQSARDVFKDIVM
-1247 ESKNLKDV
+1247 ESKSIKDV
-1255 WQKLWKA
+1255 WKKLWKG

-1269 ALFRIGEGAQSPL
+1269 ALFRIGNGAQSPL

-1290 LFGGGGGFKP
+1290 LFGGGGGGLKSTMT
-1300 TFTSFGGG
+1300 TFSSGGPG
-1308 GIGGWTKFLGHEDGG
+1308 RWAKFLGHENGG
-1323 IVDRDAI
+1323 IVDKDAI

-1374 VFRNKD
+1374 VFKNKD

-1395 SMDKLESLTENMVNI
+1395 SMGKLESLTESMVNI
-1410 LTFIANNQQNTGGGQ
+1410 LTFMANNQQNAGNGQ
-1425 TTVMQPVVTKQT
+1425 TAIMQPVVTKQT

>member
-1 MAGDNIKYSVSVGTG
+1 MAGDNIKYSVSVATG

-21 VDSLVQ
+21 VDLLIG
-27 SISGLVK
+27 SIGNLYK
-34 AIDAVQ
+34 AIDTIQ
-40 KKGGKLLN
+40 KKSEKLLN
-48 IDTDTSSIVALTNKI
+48 INTDGSAIVELTNKI

-71 SINGA
+71 AINGA

-81 AVKKELGKKLDGGF
+81 AVKQELGKKLNGEF

-100 ELADDSAK
+100 ELADNSTK
-108 AAKEISK
+108 AAEEISK

-140 DSYEVLHRAKRL
+140 DSYEVLDRAKRL

-175 SKAKSIKS
+175 SKAEAIKS
-183 EFTKVKQEIRDIEN
+183 EFTKVKQEIREIEH
-197 YTKEAFSWTKLWE
+197 YTKEAFSWTKLWD

-229 WFGLSQITSAIGAVR
+229 WFGLSQITSAVGAVR

-251 GFSQVMAHGEQ
+251 SFSQVMAHGEQ

-523 KEYLTALEI
+523 KEYLQALEI
-532 STSSRGFGDQQVAV
+532 STSSRGFGDQQVAM

-567 GHHFLA
+567 GHHLLA
-573 ETFKFLLD
+573 EGFKFLLD
-581 VLLKAL
+581 VILKAL
-587 QFIDKLNPAVLL
+587 QLIDKLNPAVIL
-599 LVPTLAISGKM
+599 I
-610 FTKLGVEGQV
+610 LGS
-620 ALTKLSNK
+620 L
-628 FTELITKVRAF
+628 
-639 TLSMR
+639 
-644 GASNATSA
+644 A
-652 MGATTTASVG
+652 MGNRLLFKAGQDGQNAFMKIAGWASKAATTIRSLNLTIAKTKMLLTGIEQTAGSAGGGIGRLSAILGRLGGIIG
-662 AVGRAVSAL
+662 AIVTV
-671 EKAHWILAA
+671 WQI
-680 IAVAYQLTQSY
+680 YQLVMDAY
-691 MESANEKEAEHIDTL
+691 KESEEKVVENL
-706 NKEIEVYD
+706 NKEVEVYD
-714 EQLRRMEEAYPLI
+714 EQLRRMEESYPLI

-736 LAEKRKGYVEGSA
+736 LSEKRKGYVEGSA

-809 AHVADAADR
+809 AHIADAADR
-818 IRDHANEVITW
+818 IRDHTNQVIGW
-829 IENEKKKWWEL
+829 IENEKTKWWEL
-840 IFVIMQYMGVVE
+840 IFVIWNYMGVVE

-857 KDNLVL
+857 KDNMVL

-880 ENDFDNAK
+880 ENNFENAK

-899 LADLDDRINN
+899 LAELDSQIDN
-909 LKQWN
+909 LKKWN
-914 TDVESKINE
+914 TDVDSKIHE
-923 RLSSTKSKIMVE
+923 RLSNTKSKIMVE

-940 NELKGSISSISSPD
+940 NQLKGGISSVSSPD

-959 VPTGGGGGGGNGGG
+959 APTGGGSGGNGGG

-988 EELKKRYE
+988 KELKERYE
-996 AYRKSLELTAKDIET
+996 AYRKSLELTSKDIET

-1020 SDKEKLHGETV
+1020 SDREKLHGETI
-1031 ELMTEKLE
+1031 ESMTEKLE
-1039 IQRKQYDSL
+1039 IHRKQYDSL
-1048 KKSLNDYAYAYDT
+1048 KKSLNDYTYAYNT

-1066 FTDTDKQ
+1066 FTEDEKK
-1073 KIKDS
+1073 KIQETLAVS
-1078 LGVTLDEFAKLSP
+1078 LDDFAKLSP

-1097 LLHLEKESNK
+1097 ILHLEKESNK

-1116 NKISEEM
+1116 NKISVEM
-1123 DKLNDKIK
+1123 DKLTDKIK
-1131 RDTTELEVMKRKIED
+1131 RDNNELEVMKRKIED
-1146 TDYNKNKEINDTKKA
+1146 TDYTKKKELNDTKKA
-1161 ISDEEMKYAYETS
+1161 LSDEEMKYVYENS

-1187 EVQLERNKLEL
+1187 EVQLERDKLEL
-1198 MKQRDSSP
+1198 MKQRNANP
-1206 DELLKQELALKKAEN
+1206 DDLLKQELALKKAEN
-1221 AAKSY
+1221 AAKNY
-1226 AKALQK
+1226 AKTLQK
-1232 DVRQSARDVFKDIFL
+1232 DIRQSARDVFKDIVM
-1247 ESKNLKDV
+1247 ESKSIKDV
-1255 WQKLWKA
+1255 WKKLWKG

-1290 LFGGGGGFKP
+1290 LFGGGGGGFKP
-1300 TFTSFGGG
+1300 AMTSFRGGG
-1308 GIGGWTKFLGHEDGG
+1308 AGWTRFLGHENGG
-1323 IVDRDAI
+1323 IVDKDAI

-1374 VFRNKD
+1374 VFKNKD
-1380 VASGKTAS
+1380 VASGKTSS

-1395 SMDKLESLTENMVNI
+1395 SMSKLESLTESMVNI
-1410 LTFIANNQQNTGGGQ
+1410 LTFMANNQQNTGGGQ
-1425 TTVMQPVVTKQT
+1425 ATIMQPVITKQT

>member
-1 MAGDNIKYSVSVGTG
+1 MAGDNIKYSVSVATG
-16 DAKKN
+16 GAKKS
-21 VDSLVQ
+21 VDSLIT
-27 SISGLVK
+27 SIGNLYK
-34 AIDAVQ
+34 AIDTIQ
-40 KKGGKLLN
+40 KKSGKLLN
-48 IDTDTSSIVALTNKI
+48 IDTDSSAIIELTNKI

-71 SINGA
+71 AINGA

-81 AVKKELGKKLDGGF
+81 AVKKELGKKLDGEF

-100 ELADDSAK
+100 ELADNSTK
-108 AAKEISK
+108 AAKEIAN

-140 DSYEVLHRAKRL
+140 DSYEVLDRARRL

-175 SKAKSIKS
+175 SKAKAISS
-183 EFTKVKQEIRDIEN
+183 EFTRVKQEIREIES

-210 ETTRDISTRLAWFT
+210 ETTKDISARLAWFT

-229 WFGLSQITSAIGAVR
+229 WFGLNQITSAVGAVR

-251 GFSQVMAHGEQ
+251 SFSQVMAHGEQ

-271 ADITPEDLSKGL
+271 TDITPEDLSKGL

-294 ETLHKMQDALIDLSV
+294 DTLHKMQDALIDLSV

-314 SQEAIESATLWGRA
+314 SHEAIESATLWGRA

-470 IGESGKKEFRAVDD
+470 IGQNGKKEFRAVDD

-492 AQTTNENMEG
+492 AQTTNQNMEE

-532 STSSRGFGDQQVAV
+532 STSSRGFGEQQVAM

-567 GHHFLA
+567 GHHTMA
-573 ETFKFLLD
+573 TVFKWALDGILWLL
-581 VLLKAL
+581 
-587 QFIDKLNPAVLL
+587 QTIDKIHPAVLL
-599 LVPTLAISGKM
+599 LVPTLAVSGKM
-610 FTKLGVEGQV
+610 FTKLGVEGQA

-652 MGATTTASVG
+652 MGATATTSVG
-662 AVGRAVSAL
+662 AVGRAVAAL

-714 EQLRRMEEAYPLI
+714 EQLRRMEESYPLI

-736 LAEKRKGYVEGSA
+736 LSEKRKGYVEGSA
-749 EEIAITKEMDSAR
+749 EEIAITKEMDKAR
-762 KILINT
+762 KILVNT

-773 AAILTTGQATREDI
+773 AAILTTGQATRDDI

-794 RDKENTIRNAEAQAK
+794 RDKEDTIRKAEAQAK
-809 AHVADAADR
+809 EHIDDAAAQIKKHTSDV
-818 IRDHANEVITW
+818 IAWINNEET
-829 IENEKKKWWEL
+829 KWWDL
-840 IFVIMQYMGVVE
+840 IFAIMNYMTWAE
-852 AASHI
+852 AAMHI
-857 KDNLVL
+857 SDNLQL
-863 SQGQA
+863 SMAKSNLAKLESDKANYGAESDSLASDSLQSLGIAGTDIDTKISQEKATIA
-868 QLQDLEEQRDRA
+868 QLEEKVNSRM
-880 ENDFDNAK
+880 E
-888 WRLPGQ
+888 
-894 TKEEY
+894 
-899 LADLDDRINN
+899 N
-909 LKQWN
+909 LKSSA
-914 TDVESKINE
+914 VAKEMEKINTM
-923 RLSSTKSKIMVE
+923 RGAISSST
-935 AAEQM
+935 
-940 NELKGSISSISSPD
+940 PD
-954 STRTE
+954 STRSE
-959 VPTGGGGGGGNGGG
+959 VPTGGDDGKHH

-988 EELKKRYE
+988 KALKERYE

-1011 RYKRSLDDV
+1011 HYKRSLEDV

-1031 ELMTEKLE
+1031 QSMTEKLE
-1039 IQRKQYDSL
+1039 IHRKQYDSL
-1048 KKSLNDYAYAYDT
+1048 KKSLNDYTYAYNT
-1061 YLKGE
+1061 YLAGE

-1078 LGVTLDEFAKLSP
+1078 LGITLEEYSKLTP
-1091 LLQQEK
+1091 LMKQEK

-1146 TDYNKNKEINDTKKA
+1146 TDYNKKKEINDTKKA
-1161 ISDEEMKYAYETS
+1161 LSDEEMKYVYENS

-1187 EVQLERNKLEL
+1187 EVQLEREKLAL
-1198 MKQRDSSP
+1198 MRQRGANS

-1221 AAKSY
+1221 AAKNY
-1226 AKALQK
+1226 AKTLQK
-1232 DVRQSARDVFKDIFL
+1232 DVRQSARDVFKDIVM
-1247 ESKNLKDV
+1247 ESKSIKDV
-1255 WQKLWKA
+1255 WKKLWKG

-1269 ALFRIGEGAQSPL
+1269 ALFRIGEGATSPL

-1290 LFGGGGGFKP
+1290 LFGGGGGGFKP
-1300 TFTSFGGG
+1300 AMTSFRSGGA
-1308 GIGGWTKFLGHEDGG
+1308 GWTKFLGHENGG
-1323 IVDRDAI
+1323 IVDEDAI

-1374 VFRNKD
+1374 VFKNKD

-1395 SMDKLESLTENMVNI
+1395 SMSKLESLTESMVNI
-1410 LTFIANNQQNTGGGQ
+1410 LTFMANNQQNTGGGQ
-1425 TTVMQPVVTKQT
+1425 ATIMQPVITKQT

>member
-1 MAGDNIKYSVSVGTG
+1 MAGDNIKYSVSVATG
-16 DAKKN
+16 GAKKN
-21 VDSLVQ
+21 VDDLIA
-27 SISGLVK
+27 SIGNLYK
-34 AIDAVQ
+34 AIDTIQ
-40 KKGGKLLN
+40 KKGGNLLN
-48 IDTDTSSIVALTNKI
+48 INTDGSAIVELTNKI
-63 AQMQVEIN
+63 AKMQEEIN
-71 SINGA
+71 AVNGA

-81 AVKKELGKKLDGGF
+81 AVKQELGKKLNGEF

-100 ELADDSAK
+100 ELADDSTK
-108 AAKEISK
+108 AAKEIAK

-140 DSYEVLHRAKRL
+140 DSYEVLDRARRL

-175 SKAKSIKS
+175 SKAKAISS
-183 EFTKVKQEIRDIEN
+183 EFTKVKQEIREIET
-197 YTKEAFSWTKLWE
+197 YTKESLSWTKLWA

-229 WFGLSQITSAIGAVR
+229 WFGLSQITNAVGAVR

-294 ETLHKMQDALIDLSV
+294 ETLRKMQDALIDLSV

-314 SQEAIESATLWGRA
+314 SREAIESATLWGRA

-470 IGESGKKEFRAVDD
+470 IGENGKKEFRAVDD
-484 VLVDLMIH
+484 VLVDLMVH

-523 KEYLTALEI
+523 KEYLQALEI
-532 STSSRGFGDQQVAV
+532 STSSRGFGDQQVAM

-567 GHHFLA
+567 GHHGVA
-573 ETFKFLLD
+573 TIFKGALD
-581 VLLKAL
+581 GILWLLKV
-587 QFIDKLNPAVLL
+587 IDKIHPAVLL
-599 LVPTLAISGKM
+599 LTLTLPISGKM
-610 FTKLGVEGQV
+610 FTKLSIEGQA

-628 FTELITKVRAF
+628 FTELITKVKAF

-652 MGATTTASVG
+652 IGATATTSVG

-680 IAVAYQLTQSY
+680 IGVAYQLYQSHV
-691 MESANEKEAEHIDTL
+691 ESANEKEAERIDTL

-714 EQLRRMEEAYPLI
+714 EQLKRMEEAYPLI

-809 AHVADAADR
+809 AHVADASQEIINKAQ
-818 IRDHANEVITW
+818 EVIKW
-829 IENEKKKWWEL
+829 INNEKTAWYEL
-840 IFVIMQYMGVVE
+840 IFAIMDYMTWKE
-852 AASHI
+852 AATHI
-857 KDNLVL
+857 SDNISLGVSKEQLAVGEWREQQAVDRGDEEGAQEIRKRNEEIRTEINARQNIIDNRKKDLKAAVL
-863 SQGQA
+863 S
-868 QLQDLEEQRDRA
+868 RA
-880 ENDFDNAK
+880 YK
-888 WRLPGQ
+888 
-894 TKEEY
+894 
-899 LADLDDRINN
+899 
-909 LKQWN
+909 
-914 TDVESKINE
+914 ESKE
-923 RLSSTKSKIMVE
+923 LMAGFTSST
-935 AAEQM
+935 
-940 NELKGSISSISSPD
+940 SPEH
-954 STRTE
+954 SHTE
-959 VPTGGGGGGGNGGG
+959 VPTGGGGGGNSG
-973 GGGHHKEEDPEKKEA
+973 GGGHRKDEDPEKKQA

-996 AYRKSLELTAKDIET
+996 GYRKSLELTSKDIET
-1011 RYKRSLDDV
+1011 RYKHSLEDV
-1020 SDKEKLHGETV
+1020 SDREKIHGETI
-1031 ELMTEKLE
+1031 ETMTEKLE
-1039 IQRKQYDSL
+1039 IHRKQYDSL

-1066 FTDTDKQ
+1066 FTEDDKK
-1073 KIKDS
+1073 KIQEALS
-1078 LGVTLDEFAKLSP
+1078 ISLDEFAKLSP

-1097 LLHLEKESNK
+1097 MLHLEKESNK

-1116 NKISEEM
+1116 NKISVEM

-1131 RDTTELEVMKRKIED
+1131 RDTTELEVMKRKVED
-1146 TDYNKNKEINDTKKA
+1146 TDYTKKKELNDTKKA
-1161 ISDEEMKYAYETS
+1161 LSDEEMKYVYENS

-1187 EVQLERNKLEL
+1187 EVQLEREKLEL
-1198 MKQRDSSP
+1198 MKQRGANP
-1206 DELLKQELALKKAEN
+1206 DDLLKQELALKKAEN
-1221 AAKSY
+1221 AAKNY

-1232 DVRQSARDVFKDIFL
+1232 DVRQSARDVFKDIIM
-1247 ESKNLKDV
+1247 ESKSIKDV
-1255 WQKLWKA
+1255 WQKLWKG

-1290 LFGGGGGFKP
+1290 LFGGGGGFA
-1300 TFTSFGGG
+1300 TAMTSFRGGG
-1308 GIGGWTKFLGHEDGG
+1308 GGWTRFLGHENGG
-1323 IVDRDAI
+1323 IVDKDAI

-1374 VFRNKD
+1374 VFKNKD

-1388 QISRQTK
+1388 QISKQTK
-1395 SMDKLESLTENMVNI
+1395 SMGKLESLTESMVNI
-1410 LTFIANNQQNTGGGQ
+1410 LTFMANNQQNASGGQ
-1425 TTVMQPVVTKQT
+1425 ATIMQPVVTKQT

>member
-1 MAGDNIKYSVSVGTG
+1 MAGDNIKYSVSVATG
-16 DAKKN
+16 GAKKN
-21 VDSLVQ
+21 VDDLIS
-27 SISGLVK
+27 SIGNLYK
-34 AIDAVQ
+34 AIDTIQ
-40 KKGGKLLN
+40 KKGGNLLN
-48 IDTDTSSIVALTNKI
+48 INTDGSAIVELTNKI
-63 AQMQVEIN
+63 AKMQEEIN
-71 SINGA
+71 AVNGA

-81 AVKKELGKKLDGGF
+81 AVKQELGKKLNGEF

-100 ELADDSAK
+100 ELADDSTK
-108 AAKEISK
+108 AAKEIAK

-140 DSYEVLHRAKRL
+140 DSYEVLDRARRL

-160 ENYNENYG
+160 ENFNENYG

-175 SKAKSIKS
+175 SKAKAISS
-183 EFTKVKQEIRDIEN
+183 EFTKVKQEIREIET
-197 YTKEAFSWTKLWE
+197 YTKESLSWTKLWA

-229 WFGLSQITSAIGAVR
+229 WFGLSQITNAVGAVR

-294 ETLHKMQDALIDLSV
+294 DTLRKMQDALIDLSV

-314 SQEAIESATLWGRA
+314 SREAIESATLWGRA

-470 IGESGKKEFRAVDD
+470 IGENGKKEFRAVDD
-484 VLVDLMIH
+484 VLVDLMVH

-523 KEYLTALEI
+523 KEYLQALEI
-532 STSSRGFGDQQVAV
+532 STSSRGFGDQQVAM

-567 GHHFLA
+567 GHHGVA
-573 ETFKFLLD
+573 TIFKGALD
-581 VLLKAL
+581 GILWLLKV
-587 QFIDKLNPAVLL
+587 IDKIHPAVLL
-599 LVPTLAISGKM
+599 LTLTLPISGKM
-610 FTKLGVEGQV
+610 FTKLSIEGQA

-628 FTELITKVRAF
+628 FTELITKVKAF

-652 MGATTTASVG
+652 MGATATTSVG

-680 IAVAYQLTQSY
+680 IGVAYQLYQSHV
-691 MESANEKEAEHIDTL
+691 ESANEKEAERIDTL

-714 EQLRRMEEAYPLI
+714 EQLKRMEEAYPLI

-794 RDKENTIRNAEAQAK
+794 RDKEETIRAAEARAK
-809 AHVADAADR
+809 DHIIDAGNQIKKHTD
-818 IRDHANEVITW
+818 DVIGW
-829 IENEKKKWWEL
+829 IESEKTKWWEL
-840 IFVIMQYMGVVE
+840 IFVILQYMEISDAV
-852 AASHI
+852 AHI
-857 KDNLVL
+857 QDNL
-863 SQGQA
+863 
-868 QLQDLEEQRDRA
+868 QLNETNSTIQNLEERRDKLSKQKWKSNAAKKAKLA
-880 ENDFDNAK
+880 EFDAK
-888 WRLPGQ
+888 IANEKAWKDKVQG
-894 TKEEY
+894 KI
-899 LADLDDRINN
+899 DDRK
-909 LKQWN
+909 KQLETN
-914 TDVESKINE
+914 IRVK
-923 RLSSTKSKIMVE
+923 
-935 AAEQM
+935 AAEKLSA
-940 NELKGSISSISSPD
+940 LKGSLDSSGSPD
-954 STRTE
+954 QTRTE
-959 VPTGGGGGGGNGGG
+959 VPTGGGGGGNSGGG
-973 GGGHHKEEDPEKKEA
+973 GGSGHKEEDPEKKESEA
-988 EELKKRYE
+988 LKKRYE
-996 AYRKSLELTAKDIET
+996 AYRKSLELTSKDIET

-1020 SDKEKLHGETV
+1020 VDKEKLHGETI
-1031 ELMTEKLE
+1031 ETMTEKLE
-1039 IQRKQYDSL
+1039 IHRKQYDSL

-1066 FTDTDKQ
+1066 FTEDDKK
-1073 KIKDS
+1073 KIQEALS
-1078 LGVTLDEFAKLSP
+1078 ISLDEFAKLSP

-1097 LLHLEKESNK
+1097 MLHLEKESNK

-1116 NKISEEM
+1116 NKISVEM

-1131 RDTTELEVMKRKIED
+1131 RDTTELEVMKRKVED
-1146 TDYNKNKEINDTKKA
+1146 TDYTKKKELNDTKKA
-1161 ISDEEMKYAYETS
+1161 LSDEEMKYVYENS

-1187 EVQLERNKLEL
+1187 EVQLEREKLEL
-1198 MKQRDSSP
+1198 MKQRGANP
-1206 DELLKQELALKKAEN
+1206 DDLLKQELALKKAEN
-1221 AAKSY
+1221 AAKNY

-1232 DVRQSARDVFKDIFL
+1232 DVRQSARDVFKDIIM
-1247 ESKNLKDV
+1247 ESKSIKDV
-1255 WQKLWKA
+1255 WQKLWKG

-1290 LFGGGGGFKP
+1290 LFGGGGGFA
-1300 TFTSFGGG
+1300 TVMTSFRGGG
-1308 GIGGWTKFLGHEDGG
+1308 GGWTRFLGHENGG
-1323 IVDRDAI
+1323 IVDKDAI

-1388 QISRQTK
+1388 QISKQTK
-1395 SMDKLESLTENMVNI
+1395 SMSKLESLTESMVNI
-1410 LTFIANNQQNTGGGQ
+1410 LTFMANNQQNASGGQ
-1425 TTVMQPVVTKQT
+1425 ATIMQPVVTKQT

>member
-1 MAGDNIKYSVSVGTG
+1 MAGDNIKYSVSVATDG
-16 DAKKN
+16 AKKS
-21 VDSLVQ
+21 VDSLIT
-27 SISGLVK
+27 SIGNLYK
-34 AIDAVQ
+34 AIDTIQ
-40 KKGGKLLN
+40 KKSGNLLSIN
-48 IDTDTSSIVALTNKI
+48 TDGSAIVELTSKI

-71 SINGA
+71 ALNGA

-100 ELADDSAK
+100 ELADDSNK

-125 DGVGSKNNGHLPRTK
+125 DGVGSKSNGHLPRTK
-140 DSYEVLHRAKRL
+140 DSYEVLDRAKRL

-175 SKAKSIKS
+175 SKAEAIKS
-183 EFTKVKQEIRDIEN
+183 EFTKVKQEIRAIEN
-197 YTKEAFSWTKLWE
+197 YTKESLSWTKVWA
-210 ETTRDISTRLAWFT
+210 ETTKDISTRLAWFT

-229 WFGLSQITSAIGAVR
+229 WFGLSQITSAVSAVR

-523 KEYLTALEI
+523 KEYLQALEI
-532 STSSRGFGDQQVAV
+532 STSSRGFGDQQVAM

-567 GHHFLA
+567 GHHGVA
-573 ETFKFLLD
+573 VVFKHLLD
-581 VLLKAL
+581 IILFALKAL
-587 QFIDKLNPAVLL
+587 DSINPYFILLIGYIVLSNRL
-599 LVPTLAISGKM
+599 
-610 FTKLGVEGQV
+610 
-620 ALTKLSNK
+620 LTKLAKDGQMAFASISTWAKNATTSVK
-628 FTELITKVRAF
+628 SFTAALFGAKIATGA
-639 TLSMR
+639 L
-644 GASNATSA
+644 GASAG
-652 MGATTTASVG
+652 GAGGGIGKLISL
-662 AVGRAVSAL
+662 VSRL
-671 EKAHWILAA
+671 NGVLFVLG
-680 IAVAYQLTQSY
+680 VAYQAY
-691 MESANEKEAEHIDTL
+691 EWYKESANRSQEELVKNL
-706 NKEIEVYD
+706 NKEVEVYD
-714 EQLRRMEEAYPLI
+714 EQLKRMEEAYPLI

-809 AHVADAADR
+809 AHIADAADR
-818 IRDHANEVITW
+818 IRDHTNQVIAW
-829 IENEKKKWWEL
+829 IENEKTKWWEL
-840 IFVIMQYMGVVE
+840 IFVIWNYMGVVE

-857 KDNLVL
+857 KDNMVL

-909 LKQWN
+909 IKQWN
-914 TDVESKINE
+914 ADVEGKINE
-923 RLSSTKSKIMVE
+923 RLSNTKSKIMVE

-940 NELKGSISSISSPD
+940 NQLKGSISSVSPPD
-954 STRTE
+954 STRSE
-959 VPTGGGGGGGNGGG
+959 VPTGGGGGGGNGG

-996 AYRKSLELTAKDIET
+996 AYRKSLELTSKDIET

-1048 KKSLNDYAYAYDT
+1048 KKSLNDYTYAYNT
-1061 YLKGE
+1061 YLAGE

-1078 LGVTLDEFAKLSP
+1078 LGVTLEEYSKLTP
-1091 LLQQEK
+1091 LMKQEK

-1123 DKLNDKIK
+1123 DKLNDKIM

-1146 TDYNKNKEINDTKKA
+1146 TDYNKKKEINDTKKA
-1161 ISDEEMKYAYETS
+1161 LSDEEMKYVYENS

-1187 EVQLERNKLEL
+1187 EVQLERDKLEL
-1198 MKQRDSSP
+1198 MKQRGSNS

-1221 AAKSY
+1221 AAKNY
-1226 AKALQK
+1226 AKTLQK
-1232 DVRQSARDVFKDIFL
+1232 DVRQSARDVFKDIVM
-1247 ESKNLKDV
+1247 ESKSIKDV
-1255 WQKLWKA
+1255 WKKLWKG

-1290 LFGGGGGFKP
+1290 LFGGGGGGFKP
-1300 TFTSFGGG
+1300 TMTTFSSGGA
-1308 GIGGWTKFLGHEDGG
+1308 GWTKFLGHEDGG

-1374 VFRNKD
+1374 VFKNKD

-1395 SMDKLESLTENMVNI
+1395 SMGKLESLTESMVNI
-1410 LTFIANNQQNTGGGQ
+1410 LTFMANNQQNASGGQ
-1425 TTVMQPVVTKQT
+1425 ATIMQPVVTKQT

>member
-1 MAGDNIKYSVSVGTG
+1 MASDKIKYSVSVSTG
-16 DAKKN
+16 SSKRDI
-21 VDSLVQ
+21 DLLVT
-27 SISGLVK
+27 SIGKLVS
-34 AIDAVQ
+34 AIDIIQ
-40 KKGGKLLN
+40 KKSGNLLN
-48 IDTDTSSIVALTNKI
+48 INADGSAVVELSNKI

-71 SINGA
+71 AVNGA

-81 AVKKELGKKLDGGF
+81 AVKQELGKKLDGEF
-95 NKEIK
+95 KKEIK
-100 ELADDSAK
+100 ELADDSTK

-140 DSYEVLHRAKRL
+140 DSYEVLDRAKRL

-175 SKAKSIKS
+175 SKAEAIKS
-183 EFTKVKQEIRDIEN
+183 EFTKVKQEIRAIEN
-197 YTKEAFSWTKLWE
+197 YTQESFSWTKLWA
-210 ETTRDISTRLAWFT
+210 ETTKDISTRLAWFT

-229 WFGLSQITSAIGAVR
+229 WFGLNQITSAVGAVR

-314 SQEAIESATLWGRA
+314 SHEAIESATLWGRA

-470 IGESGKKEFRAVDD
+470 IGQSGKKEFRAVDD

-492 AQTTNENMEG
+492 AQTTNENMEE

-523 KEYLTALEI
+523 KEYLQALEI
-532 STSSRGFGDQQVAV
+532 STSSRGFGDQQVAM

-567 GHHFLA
+567 GHHTAAVIFKHALDFILLA
-573 ETFKFLLD
+573 
-581 VLLKAL
+581 LKAL
-587 QFIDKLNPAVLL
+587 DSFNPYFIALIGYIILSSRL
-599 LVPTLAISGKM
+599 
-610 FTKLGVEGQV
+610 
-620 ALTKLSNK
+620 LTKMEK
-628 FTELITKVRAF
+628 DGRMAF
-639 TLSMR
+639 TSISAWAKNAATSVKSFTAALF
-644 GASNATSA
+644 GAKSATSA
-652 MGATTTASVG
+652 FGASAGGASG
-662 AVGRAVSAL
+662 GIGKLMTLVGRLNGVL
-671 EKAHWILAA
+671 FVLGL
-680 IAVAYQLTQSY
+680 AYQAY
-691 MESANEKEAEHIDTL
+691 EWYKESANRSQEEMVENL
-706 NKEIEVYD
+706 NKEVEVYD
-714 EQLRRMEEAYPLI
+714 EQLKRMEEAYPLI

-773 AAILTTGQATREDI
+773 AAILTTGQATRDDI

-794 RDKENTIRNAEAQAK
+794 RDKENTIRNAESQAK
-809 AHVADAADR
+809 AHIADAANQ
-818 IRDHANEVITW
+818 IRQHANDVISW
-829 IENEKKKWWEL
+829 IEAEKKKWWEL
-840 IFVIMQYMGVVE
+840 IFVIMEYMHWTDAVG
-852 AASHI
+852 HI
-857 KDNLVL
+857 TNNLQLGAGERTLSALESEREQVL
-863 SQGQA
+863 NGEGGGLISK
-868 QLQDLEEQRDRA
+868 EEQLKNLDA
-880 ENDFDNAK
+880 QIANQKEYNENK
-888 WRLPGQ
+888 K
-894 TKEEY
+894 KEI
-899 LADLDDRINN
+899 DDGIKN
-909 LKQWN
+909 LEAQIQVKAS
-914 TDVESKINE
+914 EKINE
-923 RLSSTKSKIMVE
+923 LQSTLSS
-935 AAEQM
+935 
-940 NELKGSISSISSPD
+940 SSTPD
-954 STRTE
+954 STRSE
-959 VPTGGGGGGGNGGG
+959 VPTGGDDGKHH

-988 EELKKRYE
+988 KALKERYE
-996 AYRKSLELTAKDIET
+996 AYRKSLELTSKDIET

-1020 SDKEKLHGETV
+1020 SDREKLHGETI
-1031 ELMTEKLE
+1031 ETMTEKLE
-1039 IQRKQYDSL
+1039 IHRKQYDNL
-1048 KKSLNDYAYAYDT
+1048 KKSLNDYTYAYNT

-1066 FTDTDKQ
+1066 FTDDEKQ
-1073 KIKDS
+1073 KIQNALSIS
-1078 LGVTLDEFAKLSP
+1078 LDDFAKLSP

-1097 LLHLEKESNK
+1097 ILHLEKESNK

-1116 NKISEEM
+1116 NKISTEM
-1123 DKLNDKIK
+1123 DKLSDKIK

-1146 TDYNKNKEINDTKKA
+1146 TDYNKKKEINDTKKA
-1161 ISDEEMKYAYETS
+1161 LSDEEMKYVYENS

-1187 EVQLERNKLEL
+1187 EVQLERDKLEL
-1198 MKQRDSSP
+1198 MKQRNANP
-1206 DELLKQELALKKAEN
+1206 DDLLKQELALKKAEN
-1221 AAKSY
+1221 AAKNY
-1226 AKALQK
+1226 AKTLQK
-1232 DVRQSARDVFKDIFL
+1232 DVRQSARDVFKDIVM
-1247 ESKNLKDV
+1247 ESKSIKDV
-1255 WQKLWKA
+1255 WKKLWKG

-1290 LFGGGGGFKP
+1290 LFGGGGGGFKP
-1300 TFTSFGGG
+1300 AMTSFRSGGA
-1308 GIGGWTKFLGHEDGG
+1308 GWTRFLGHENGG
-1323 IVDRDAI
+1323 IVDKDAI

-1374 VFRNKD
+1374 VFKNKD

-1395 SMDKLESLTENMVNI
+1395 SMSKLESLTESMVNI
-1410 LTFIANNQQNTGGGQ
+1410 LTFMANNQQNTGGGQ
-1425 TTVMQPVVTKQT
+1425 ATIMQPVITKQT